1 MFSQKGQSKLA
12 VQNVSPVIGIQ
23 FSIMSPEEIRKSS
36 VAHITDRNT
45 YDNNRPVVGGPF
57 DSRMGVLEPG
67 MICPTDGLD
76 YMQTPGYF
84 GHIELARPVFYI
96 QYLTTVRKIL
106 SCVCI
111 KCSKLLI
118 SKETNSRFMEMKPD
132 QRWNNVFQYCS
143 KVKRCGE
150 DTHDG
155 CGCLQPKRIKKQ
167 DMATLIAEWE
177 NTEADEGAE
186 GEAKKNLTMHLTPEV
201 VIKIFRRISD
211 EDVSFMGFSPQFSR
225 PDWMICQV
233 LAVPPPAVRPSIKM
247 DGQQRSEDDI
257 SHILVNI
264 IKMNK
269 TLQEKINDKSPQ
281 KVIDGWHDVLQYYV
295 ATQINNNIPGVGQ
308 VAQRS
313 GRPLKSIMDRLNG
326 KGGRVRGNLM
336 GKRVDFSARSVI
348 TPDPNLSIRE
358 LGIPLKI
365 AKNITK
371 PITVNDLNKSFLMK
385 LVRNGPDEYP
395 GAKILEKKNGENIS
409 LRYADR
415 ENIHIENGD
424 IVHRHIMDGD
434 GVLFNR
440 QPTLHRMSMMCHIAK
455 VMFQGDTFRM
465 NVGDTKPYNAD
476 FDGDEMNLHMPQ
488 DEESEAELKNLAA
501 VPFQIIS
508 PANNQSIIGI
518 FQDSLLGSYQFTR
531 VGVKFDSR
539 AAMNLLMALQT
550 VNESMFSNVDGN
562 LSNFQILSQIMPPI
576 TLKYKKKQ
584 FGEKEDY
591 NTSNNV
597 LEIRDGQYL
606 RGQLDKAVL
615 GSGTN
620 GLIHRTCNDFNN
632 MTSAKFI
639 DDLQNIITEYMK
651 VSSYSVGISDLIAN
665 AETNNKIAEVIV
677 SKKTEVKGLID
688 QLHIGVFDNKTGK
701 TNDIEF
707 ENQVSNILNKAINDA
722 GKIGL
727 ESLSKDN
734 RFVTMVNAG
743 SKGSEINISQ
753 MTSCLGQQ
761 AIDGKRIPYGFESR
775 TLPHFT
781 KYDDSP
787 DARGFVE
794 SSFISGLRPEELF
807 FHAMAGRIGLID
819 TAVKSV
825 TWETPIIIVE
835 DKVPKYVKIGEWI
848 DARMKNTE
856 RIQHMKEK
864 NMEYLEID
872 DSVTIST
879 MDYNGNMSWGNITAV
894 TRHDPGNVLYKIT
907 THGGRSVIVTENKSL
922 LVWKP
927 ELNQFREEYTEK
939 INVGDFVPVA
949 KNCTE
954 PDTMLNEICMEKYL
968 TKSEYVYGCEVQK
981 AVELM
986 KNAMDNRHKIPSN
999 WWNDNN
1005 NKTFT
1010 LPFDSKAK
1018 LQRAIVRS
1026 NIDNIDTKCIYP
1038 FRGTRQKCNIPDKFE
1053 LNYVNGVFIGLFIAE
1068 GNIHEHSIYITNLD
1082 DKIIEFVKSW
1092 FDMFNIEH
1100 SESTKIN
1107 KVGGTTRTVHGSS
1120 AVMSTFITK
1129 LVGHGSENKHIP
1141 DEAYTS
1147 NIDFVKG
1154 ILSGYISGDGYVSKN
1169 SIESSSASQRLTEDI
1184 SYLCSRIGVY
1194 ARIFKTQNKNNN
1206 VGTVHIKPSYR
1217 LSIRSSNGKAFSE
1230 QVTLLHDE
1238 KNNKMKSIVWKD
1250 KLDKVV
1256 RHNDVI
1262 LDEIV
1267 SIEKVDP
1274 ALHPKMYDLTIPKT
1288 LNFGLAN
1295 GLQVRDTST
1304 TGYIQRR
1311 LIKGLEDLKVGYDM
1325 TVRNNKERIVQFAYG
1340 DDGVDTVKVEN
1351 QSIPLVTMT
1360 LDEIYAHYYVSTN
1373 DDKDSVLMTVFTKT
1387 AVTRMKKSVKELEM
1401 KTKYY
1406 TDMMIEKR
1414 DEIVKNVFKM
1424 RDNKN
1429 VHMPVC
1435 FTHIINNVQGMQHI
1449 TKNSMVDITPLDVY
1463 DMIEDNYKVLERL
1476 YYAPPTQLFK
1486 AMYYYYLSPKELL
1499 VIKRFNKKALTVLL
1513 ETITLMYKRALVA
1526 PGEMVG
1532 MIAAQS
1538 IGEPTT
1544 QLTLNTFHSAGV
1556 ASKSN
1561 VTRGVPRIEEIL
1573 SLSENPKNPSLT
1585 IYMKKDEELDKELVR
1600 DKIPSIEL
1608 TILKEIVES
1617 VEICFDP
1624 DDMNTLIEQDK
1635 DIMSQYFEF
1644 EKMVDECMSSST
1656 EQMMKNVA
1664 GTGAG
1669 TGTLENPSAVAA
1681 EAASLPEVSASGAS
1695 GSAPNEKSKWIIR
1708 MTMDREAMLDRK
1720 ISMDDI
1726 HFALKNIYTDEITC
1740 MYADYNSDNLVF
1752 RLRLNNVITN
1762 SKKKNNN
1769 PLSLDQS
1776 DQIYILKNFQD
1787 SMLNNIVLRG
1797 VKGLSKVL
1805 LRKITDSVV
1814 KVDSAYT
1821 KKETW
1826 VLDTTGT
1833 NLITALSLDYIDVTR
1848 TISNDIQEI
1857 YNVLGIEAARVA
1869 IFNELSEVLEFDN
1882 TYINYHHL
1890 IMLADRM
1897 TASAKMVSIF
1907 RHGINNDDIGPI
1919 AKASFEE
1926 TPEMF
1931 LKAARHAELDEM
1943 RGVSANVMCGQE
1955 GYFGTSSFQVL
1966 LDMNKM
1972 IKFGGEAKY
1981 NITNAND
1988 EIDKAFEM
1996 ENPDDVCSI
2005 GNLSMNVTVSSIKKE
2020 NLGRVK
2026 MNYDIGF

>member
-1 MFSQKGQSKLA
+1 MFSQKGQSKVA
-12 VQNVSPVIGIQ
+12 VQNVSPIIGIQ
-23 FSIMSPEEIRKSS
+23 FSIMSPDEIRKSS

-57 DSRMGVLEPG
+57 DARMGVLEPG
-67 MICPTDGLD
+67 LICPTDGLD

-96 QYLTTVRKIL
+96 QYLTTIRKIL

-118 SKETNSRFMEMKPD
+118 DKESNRRFMNMKPE
-132 QRWNNVFQYCS
+132 QRWNSVFQYCS
-143 KVKRCGE
+143 KIKRCGD

-167 DMATLIAEWE
+167 DIATIIAEWE
-177 NTEADEGAE
+177 SNETEEGGADGGAS
-186 GEAKKNLTMHLTPEV
+186 AKKNITMHLTPEV
-201 VIKIFRRISD
+201 VLKIFRRISD

-264 IKMNK
+264 IKHNK
-269 TLQEKINDKSPQ
+269 TLQEKINEKAAQ
-281 KVIDGWHDVLQYYV
+281 KVIDGWHDVLQYYI

-371 PITVNDLNKSFLMK
+371 PISVNDMNKNFLLK

-395 GAKILEKKNGENIS
+395 GAKILEKRNGENIS

-415 ENIHIENGD
+415 ENIRIENGD

-440 QPTLHRMSMMCHIAK
+440 QPTLHRMSMMCHIARI
-455 VMFQGDTFRM
+455 MYQGDTFRM

-531 VGVKFDSR
+531 VGVKFDNR

-550 VNESMFSNVDGN
+550 INENLFTNTADGVI
-562 LSNFQILSQIMPPI
+562 SNFEILSQIMPPI
-576 TLKYKKKQ
+576 TLKYKTKQ
-584 FGEKEDY
+584 FKDGDDY

-597 LEIRDGQYL
+597 LEIRDGKYT

-651 VSSYSVGISDLIAN
+651 VSAYSVGISDLIAN
-665 AETNNKIAEVIV
+665 AETNNKIAQVIT
-677 SKKTEVKGLID
+677 SKKTDVKSLID

-701 TNDIEF
+701 TNDVEF

-734 RFVTMVNAG
+734 RFVTMVTAG

-761 AIDGKRIPYGFESR
+761 AIDGKRIPYGFDSR

-819 TAVKSV
+819 TAVK
-825 TWETPIIIVE
+825 
-835 DKVPKYVKIGEWI
+835 
-848 DARMKNTE
+848 
-856 RIQHMKEK
+856 
-864 NMEYLEID
+864 
-872 DSVTIST
+872 
-879 MDYNGNMSWGNITAV
+879 
-894 TRHDPGNVLYKIT
+894 
-907 THGGRSVIVTENKSL
+907 
-922 LVWKP
+922 
-927 ELNQFREEYTEK
+927 
-939 INVGDFVPVA
+939 
-949 KNCTE
+949 
-954 PDTMLNEICMEKYL
+954 
-968 TKSEYVYGCEVQK
+968 
-981 AVELM
+981 
-986 KNAMDNRHKIPSN
+986 
-999 WWNDNN
+999 
-1005 NKTFT
+1005 
-1010 LPFDSKAK
+1010 
-1018 LQRAIVRS
+1018 
-1026 NIDNIDTKCIYP
+1026 
-1038 FRGTRQKCNIPDKFE
+1038 
-1053 LNYVNGVFIGLFIAE
+1053 
-1068 GNIHEHSIYITNLD
+1068 
-1082 DKIIEFVKSW
+1082 
-1092 FDMFNIEH
+1092 
-1100 SESTKIN
+1100 
-1107 KVGGTTRTVHGSS
+1107 
-1120 AVMSTFITK
+1120 
-1129 LVGHGSENKHIP
+1129 
-1141 DEAYTS
+1141 
-1147 NIDFVKG
+1147 
-1154 ILSGYISGDGYVSKN
+1154 
-1169 SIESSSASQRLTEDI
+1169 
-1184 SYLCSRIGVY
+1184 
-1194 ARIFKTQNKNNN
+1194 
-1206 VGTVHIKPSYR
+1206 
-1217 LSIRSSNGKAFSE
+1217 
-1230 QVTLLHDE
+1230 
-1238 KNNKMKSIVWKD
+1238 
-1250 KLDKVV
+1250 
-1256 RHNDVI
+1256 
-1262 LDEIV
+1262 
-1267 SIEKVDP
+1267 
-1274 ALHPKMYDLTIPKT
+1274 
-1288 LNFGLAN
+1288 
-1295 GLQVRDTST
+1295 TST

-1311 LIKGLEDLKVGYDM
+1311 LIKGLEDLKIGYDM
-1325 TVRNNKERIVQFAYG
+1325 SVRNNKERIVQFSYG
-1340 DDGVDTVKVEN
+1340 DDGIDTIKVEN
-1351 QSIPLVTMT
+1351 QVIPIVAMSLE
-1360 LDEIYAHYYVSTN
+1360 EIYAHYYVSTQE
-1373 DDKDSVLMTVFTKT
+1373 DKDGVLMSVFTKT
-1387 AVTRMKKSVKELEM
+1387 AVTRMKKHVRDLEM

-1406 TDMMIEKR
+1406 TDMMIKYR
-1414 DEIVKNVFKM
+1414 DDIVKNVFKM
-1424 RDNKN
+1424 RDNKG

-1435 FTHIINNVQGMQHI
+1435 FTHIINNVQGMQNI
-1449 TKNSMVDITPLDVY
+1449 TKNSMVDITPIDVY
-1463 DMIEDNYKVLERL
+1463 DMIEDKYKELESL
-1476 YYAPPTQLFK
+1476 HYAPPTELFK

-1499 VIKRFNKKALTVLL
+1499 VVKRFNKKALTILL
-1513 ETITLMYKRALVA
+1513 DTIVLMYKRAIVA

-1573 SLSENPKNPSLT
+1573 SLSENTKNPSLT
-1585 IYMKKDEELDKELVR
+1585 IYMKKDEETDKDMVR
-1600 DKIPSIEL
+1600 DKIPSIEI
-1608 TILKEIVES
+1608 TILGEIVEM

-1635 DIMSQYFEF
+1635 EVMTQYFEF
-1644 EKMVDECMSSST
+1644 EKMVDECMTTIGPVESEEGKTGEGEELIEELVSGTAAMSLNKPSSG
-1656 EQMMKNVA
+1656 A
-1664 GTGAG
+1664 TGAG
-1669 TGTLENPSAVAA
+1669 AAV
-1681 EAASLPEVSASGAS
+1681 EAQQQQQQ
-1695 GSAPNEKSKWIIR
+1695 APNEKSKWIIR
-1708 MTMDREAMLDRK
+1708 MTMNKEEMLDRK
-1720 ISMDDI
+1720 ITMDDV
-1726 HFALKNIYTDEITC
+1726 HFALKNTYGNEVTC
-1740 MYADYNSDNLVF
+1740 MYADYNADNLIF
-1752 RLRLNNVITN
+1752 RIRLNNIITN

-1787 SMLNNIVLRG
+1787 NMLNNIVLRG
-1797 VKGLSKVL
+1797 VKGLSNVL

-1814 KVDSAYT
+1814 KVDGAYT

-1833 NLITALSLDYIDVTR
+1833 NLLAALALDYIDVTR

-1869 IFNELSEVLEFDN
+1869 IFTELSEVLEFDN

-1897 TASAKMVSIF
+1897 TASANMVSIF

-1972 IKFGGEAKY
+1972 MKFTGESKY
-1981 NITNAND
+1981 NVMDAND
-1988 EIDKAFEM
+1988 EIEAAFEM
-1996 ENPDDVCSI
+1996 ENPDDACSI
-2005 GNLSMNVTVSSIKKE
+2005 HNLSMNATISNIKKE
-2020 NLGRVK
+2020 NLGNV
-2026 MNYDIGF
+2026 MMSYDAGF

>member
-1 MFSQKGQSKLA
+1 
-12 VQNVSPVIGIQ
+12 
-23 FSIMSPEEIRKSS
+23 
-36 VAHITDRNT
+36 
-45 YDNNRPVVGGPF
+45 
-57 DSRMGVLEPG
+57 
-67 MICPTDGLD
+67 
-76 YMQTPGYF
+76 
-84 GHIELARPVFYI
+84 
-96 QYLTTVRKIL
+96 
-106 SCVCI
+106 
-111 KCSKLLI
+111 
-118 SKETNSRFMEMKPD
+118 
-132 QRWNNVFQYCS
+132 
-143 KVKRCGE
+143 
-150 DTHDG
+150 
-155 CGCLQPKRIKKQ
+155 
-167 DMATLIAEWE
+167 
-177 NTEADEGAE
+177 
-186 GEAKKNLTMHLTPEV
+186 
-201 VIKIFRRISD
+201 
-211 EDVSFMGFSPQFSR
+211 
-225 PDWMICQV
+225 
-233 LAVPPPAVRPSIKM
+233 
-247 DGQQRSEDDI
+247 
-257 SHILVNI
+257 
-264 IKMNK
+264 
-269 TLQEKINDKSPQ
+269 
-281 KVIDGWHDVLQYYV
+281 
-295 ATQINNNIPGVGQ
+295 
-308 VAQRS
+308 
-313 GRPLKSIMDRLNG
+313 
-326 KGGRVRGNLM
+326 
-336 GKRVDFSARSVI
+336 
-348 TPDPNLSIRE
+348 
-358 LGIPLKI
+358 
-365 AKNITK
+365 
-371 PITVNDLNKSFLMK
+371 
-385 LVRNGPDEYP
+385 
-395 GAKILEKKNGENIS
+395 
-409 LRYADR
+409 
-415 ENIHIENGD
+415 
-424 IVHRHIMDGD
+424 
-434 GVLFNR
+434 
-440 QPTLHRMSMMCHIAK
+440 
-455 VMFQGDTFRM
+455 
-465 NVGDTKPYNAD
+465 
-476 FDGDEMNLHMPQ
+476 MNLHMPQ

-576 TLKYKKKQ
+576 TLKYKKKS

-597 LEIRDGQYL
+597 VEIRDGQYL
-606 RGQLDKAVL
+606 RGQLDKTVL

-620 GLIHRTCNDFNN
+620 GLIHRTCNDFSN
-632 MTSAKFI
+632 MTSSKFI

-665 AETNNKIAEVIV
+665 TETNNKIAEVII

-707 ENQVSNILNKAINDA
+707 ENQVSNILNRAINDA

-743 SKGSEINISQ
+743 SKGQDINISQ

-761 AIDGKRIPYGFESR
+761 AIDGKRIPYGFDSR

-819 TAVKSV
+819 TAVK
-825 TWETPIIIVE
+825 
-835 DKVPKYVKIGEWI
+835 
-848 DARMKNTE
+848 
-856 RIQHMKEK
+856 
-864 NMEYLEID
+864 
-872 DSVTIST
+872 
-879 MDYNGNMSWGNITAV
+879 
-894 TRHDPGNVLYKIT
+894 
-907 THGGRSVIVTENKSL
+907 
-922 LVWKP
+922 
-927 ELNQFREEYTEK
+927 
-939 INVGDFVPVA
+939 
-949 KNCTE
+949 
-954 PDTMLNEICMEKYL
+954 
-968 TKSEYVYGCEVQK
+968 
-981 AVELM
+981 
-986 KNAMDNRHKIPSN
+986 
-999 WWNDNN
+999 
-1005 NKTFT
+1005 
-1010 LPFDSKAK
+1010 
-1018 LQRAIVRS
+1018 
-1026 NIDNIDTKCIYP
+1026 
-1038 FRGTRQKCNIPDKFE
+1038 
-1053 LNYVNGVFIGLFIAE
+1053 
-1068 GNIHEHSIYITNLD
+1068 
-1082 DKIIEFVKSW
+1082 
-1092 FDMFNIEH
+1092 
-1100 SESTKIN
+1100 
-1107 KVGGTTRTVHGSS
+1107 
-1120 AVMSTFITK
+1120 
-1129 LVGHGSENKHIP
+1129 
-1141 DEAYTS
+1141 
-1147 NIDFVKG
+1147 
-1154 ILSGYISGDGYVSKN
+1154 
-1169 SIESSSASQRLTEDI
+1169 
-1184 SYLCSRIGVY
+1184 
-1194 ARIFKTQNKNNN
+1194 
-1206 VGTVHIKPSYR
+1206 
-1217 LSIRSSNGKAFSE
+1217 
-1230 QVTLLHDE
+1230 
-1238 KNNKMKSIVWKD
+1238 
-1250 KLDKVV
+1250 
-1256 RHNDVI
+1256 
-1262 LDEIV
+1262 
-1267 SIEKVDP
+1267 
-1274 ALHPKMYDLTIPKT
+1274 
-1288 LNFGLAN
+1288 
-1295 GLQVRDTST
+1295 TST

-1340 DDGVDTVKVEN
+1340 DDGVDTVRVEN
-1351 QSIPLVTMT
+1351 QSLPLVSMT
-1360 LDEIYAHYYVSTN
+1360 LDEIYAHYYVSTS
-1373 DDKDSVLMTVFTKT
+1373 DDKDGVLMTVFTKT
-1387 AVTRMKKSVKELEM
+1387 AVTRMKKSIKELDM

-1424 RDNKN
+1424 RDNRN
-1429 VHMPVC
+1429 VHLPVC
-1435 FTHIINNVQGMQHI
+1435 FIHIINNVQGMQHI

-1463 DMIEDNYKVLERL
+1463 DMIEDNYKILEGL
-1476 YYAPPTQLFK
+1476 YYAPPTELFK

-1585 IYMKKDEELDKELVR
+1585 IYMKKDEELDKEFVR

-1608 TILKEIVES
+1608 TILKEIVDS

-1624 DDMNTLIEQDK
+1624 DDMSTLIEQDK

-1644 EKMVDECMSSST
+1644 EKMVDECMSSTT
-1656 EQMMKNVA
+1656 EQMNKSLAASAVLA
-1664 GTGAG
+1664 GSLEESAAAAQGLGGAAAM
-1669 TGTLENPSAVAA
+1669 SAVAGA
-1681 EAASLPEVSASGAS
+1681 TVAPQPEASAT

-1720 ISMDDI
+1720 ISMDDV
-1726 HFALKNIYTDEITC
+1726 HFALKTIYIDEVTC

-1752 RLRLNNVITN
+1752 RLRLNNIITN
-1762 SKKKNNN
+1762 SKKKNTNS
-1769 PLSLDQS
+1769 LSLDQS

-1787 SMLNNIVLRG
+1787 NMLNNIVLRG

-1814 KVDSAYT
+1814 KIDSAYT

-1857 YNVLGIEAARVA
+1857 YRVLGIEAARVA
-1869 IFNELSEVLEFDN
+1869 ILTELSEVMEFDN

-1955 GYFGTSSFQVL
+1955 GYFGTSCFQVL

-1972 IKFGGEAKY
+1972 IKFGGEMKY
-1981 NITNAND
+1981 NITNPNE

-2020 NLGRVK
+2020 NLGSVK
-2026 MNYDIGF
+2026 MNYNIGF

>member
-1 MFSQKGQSKLA
+1 VLVSNEGLA
-12 VQNVSPVIGIQ
+12 
-23 FSIMSPEEIRKSS
+23 
-36 VAHITDRNT
+36 
-45 YDNNRPVVGGPF
+45 
-57 DSRMGVLEPG
+57 
-67 MICPTDGLD
+67 
-76 YMQTPGYF
+76 
-84 GHIELARPVFYI
+84 
-96 QYLTTVRKIL
+96 IL
-106 SCVCI
+106 
-111 KCSKLLI
+111 
-118 SKETNSRFMEMKPD
+118 
-132 QRWNNVFQYCS
+132 
-143 KVKRCGE
+143 
-150 DTHDG
+150 
-155 CGCLQPKRIKKQ
+155 
-167 DMATLIAEWE
+167 
-177 NTEADEGAE
+177 
-186 GEAKKNLTMHLTPEV
+186 NL
-201 VIKIFRRISD
+201 
-211 EDVSFMGFSPQFSR
+211 
-225 PDWMICQV
+225 
-233 LAVPPPAVRPSIKM
+233 
-247 DGQQRSEDDI
+247 
-257 SHILVNI
+257 
-264 IKMNK
+264 
-269 TLQEKINDKSPQ
+269 
-281 KVIDGWHDVLQYYV
+281 
-295 ATQINNNIPGVGQ
+295 
-308 VAQRS
+308 
-313 GRPLKSIMDRLNG
+313 
-326 KGGRVRGNLM
+326 
-336 GKRVDFSARSVI
+336 
-348 TPDPNLSIRE
+348 
-358 LGIPLKI
+358 LKI
-365 AKNITK
+365 QSTPFGNT
-371 PITVNDLNKSFLMK
+371 
-385 LVRNGPDEYP
+385 
-395 GAKILEKKNGENIS
+395 
-409 LRYADR
+409 
-415 ENIHIENGD
+415 GD
-424 IVHRHIMDGD
+424 
-434 GVLFNR
+434 
-440 QPTLHRMSMMCHIAK
+440 SS
-455 VMFQGDTFRM
+455 
-465 NVGDTKPYNAD
+465 
-476 FDGDEMNLHMPQ
+476 GDEMNLHMPQ
-488 DEESEAELKNLAA
+488 DEESEVELKNLAA

-597 LEIRDGQYL
+597 LEIRDGQYF

-819 TAVKSV
+819 TAVK
-825 TWETPIIIVE
+825 
-835 DKVPKYVKIGEWI
+835 
-848 DARMKNTE
+848 
-856 RIQHMKEK
+856 
-864 NMEYLEID
+864 
-872 DSVTIST
+872 
-879 MDYNGNMSWGNITAV
+879 
-894 TRHDPGNVLYKIT
+894 
-907 THGGRSVIVTENKSL
+907 
-922 LVWKP
+922 
-927 ELNQFREEYTEK
+927 
-939 INVGDFVPVA
+939 
-949 KNCTE
+949 
-954 PDTMLNEICMEKYL
+954 
-968 TKSEYVYGCEVQK
+968 
-981 AVELM
+981 
-986 KNAMDNRHKIPSN
+986 
-999 WWNDNN
+999 
-1005 NKTFT
+1005 
-1010 LPFDSKAK
+1010 
-1018 LQRAIVRS
+1018 
-1026 NIDNIDTKCIYP
+1026 
-1038 FRGTRQKCNIPDKFE
+1038 
-1053 LNYVNGVFIGLFIAE
+1053 
-1068 GNIHEHSIYITNLD
+1068 
-1082 DKIIEFVKSW
+1082 
-1092 FDMFNIEH
+1092 
-1100 SESTKIN
+1100 
-1107 KVGGTTRTVHGSS
+1107 
-1120 AVMSTFITK
+1120 
-1129 LVGHGSENKHIP
+1129 
-1141 DEAYTS
+1141 
-1147 NIDFVKG
+1147 
-1154 ILSGYISGDGYVSKN
+1154 
-1169 SIESSSASQRLTEDI
+1169 
-1184 SYLCSRIGVY
+1184 
-1194 ARIFKTQNKNNN
+1194 
-1206 VGTVHIKPSYR
+1206 
-1217 LSIRSSNGKAFSE
+1217 
-1230 QVTLLHDE
+1230 
-1238 KNNKMKSIVWKD
+1238 
-1250 KLDKVV
+1250 
-1256 RHNDVI
+1256 
-1262 LDEIV
+1262 
-1267 SIEKVDP
+1267 
-1274 ALHPKMYDLTIPKT
+1274 
-1288 LNFGLAN
+1288 
-1295 GLQVRDTST
+1295 TST

-1373 DDKDSVLMTVFTKT
+1373 DDKDGVLMTVFTKT

-1463 DMIEDNYKVLERL
+1463 DMIEDNYKILEGL

-1585 IYMKKDEELDKELVR
+1585 IYMKKDEEMDKELVR

-1608 TILKEIVES
+1608 TLLKEIVDS

-1656 EQMMKNVA
+1656 EQMMKSV
-1664 GTGAG
+1664 TGAG
-1669 TGTLENPSAVAA
+1669 NPENPEAGMGG
-1681 EAASLPEVSASGAS
+1681 EAAASSPETSASGT
-1695 GSAPNEKSKWIIR
+1695 APNEKSKWIIR

-1726 HFALKNIYTDEITC
+1726 HFALKNIYTDEVTC

-1752 RLRLNNVITN
+1752 RLRLNNIITN

-1787 SMLNNIVLRG
+1787 NMLNNIVLRG

-1805 LRKITDSVV
+1805 LRKITDSVI

-1857 YNVLGIEAARVA
+1857 YKVLGIEAARVA

-1981 NITNAND
+1981 NITNASD

>member
-1 MFSQKGQSKLA
+1 
-12 VQNVSPVIGIQ
+12 
-23 FSIMSPEEIRKSS
+23 
-36 VAHITDRNT
+36 
-45 YDNNRPVVGGPF
+45 
-57 DSRMGVLEPG
+57 
-67 MICPTDGLD
+67 
-76 YMQTPGYF
+76 
-84 GHIELARPVFYI
+84 
-96 QYLTTVRKIL
+96 
-106 SCVCI
+106 
-111 KCSKLLI
+111 
-118 SKETNSRFMEMKPD
+118 
-132 QRWNNVFQYCS
+132 
-143 KVKRCGE
+143 
-150 DTHDG
+150 
-155 CGCLQPKRIKKQ
+155 
-167 DMATLIAEWE
+167 
-177 NTEADEGAE
+177 
-186 GEAKKNLTMHLTPEV
+186 
-201 VIKIFRRISD
+201 
-211 EDVSFMGFSPQFSR
+211 
-225 PDWMICQV
+225 
-233 LAVPPPAVRPSIKM
+233 
-247 DGQQRSEDDI
+247 
-257 SHILVNI
+257 
-264 IKMNK
+264 
-269 TLQEKINDKSPQ
+269 
-281 KVIDGWHDVLQYYV
+281 
-295 ATQINNNIPGVGQ
+295 
-308 VAQRS
+308 
-313 GRPLKSIMDRLNG
+313 
-326 KGGRVRGNLM
+326 
-336 GKRVDFSARSVI
+336 
-348 TPDPNLSIRE
+348 
-358 LGIPLKI
+358 
-365 AKNITK
+365 
-371 PITVNDLNKSFLMK
+371 
-385 LVRNGPDEYP
+385 
-395 GAKILEKKNGENIS
+395 
-409 LRYADR
+409 
-415 ENIHIENGD
+415 
-424 IVHRHIMDGD
+424 
-434 GVLFNR
+434 
-440 QPTLHRMSMMCHIAK
+440 
-455 VMFQGDTFRM
+455 
-465 NVGDTKPYNAD
+465 
-476 FDGDEMNLHMPQ
+476 MNLHMPQ

-576 TLKYKKKQ
+576 TLKYKTKQ

-591 NTSNNV
+591 NTSNHV

-632 MTSAKFI
+632 MTSSKFI

-665 AETNNKIAEVIV
+665 AETNNKIAQVII
-677 SKKTEVKGLID
+677 SKKTDVKGLID

-734 RFVTMVNAG
+734 RFVTMVTAG
-743 SKGSEINISQ
+743 SKGTDINISQ

-825 TWETPIIIVE
+825 TWETPIVVVE
-835 DKVPKYVKIGEWI
+835 NNEPKYVKIGEWI
-848 DARMKNTE
+848 DEHMKKSE
-856 RIQHMKEK
+856 RIQHMDEK

-872 DSVTIST
+872 HNVTIST

-927 ELNQFREEYTEK
+927 ELNQFREEYTENVK
-939 INVGDFVPVA
+939 VGDYVPVA
-949 KNCTE
+949 KN
-954 PDTMLNEICMEKYL
+954 ICKY
-968 TKSEYVYGCEVQK
+968 
-981 AVELM
+981 
-986 KNAMDNRHKIPSN
+986 DNK
-999 WWNDNN
+999 
-1005 NKTFT
+1005 
-1010 LPFDSKAK
+1010 
-1018 LQRAIVRS
+1018 
-1026 NIDNIDTKCIYP
+1026 NIDLDFKYNYDAGIKEGLHIANHDNTI
-1038 FRGTRQKCNIPDKFE
+1038 NIPE
-1053 LNYVNGVFIGLFIAE
+1053 YAYIANVE
-1068 GNIHEHSIYITNLD
+1068 Y
-1082 DKIIEFVKSW
+1082 
-1092 FDMFNIEH
+1092 
-1100 SESTKIN
+1100 
-1107 KVGGTTRTVHGSS
+1107 
-1120 AVMSTFITK
+1120 
-1129 LVGHGSENKHIP
+1129 
-1141 DEAYTS
+1141 
-1147 NIDFVKG
+1147 VKG
-1154 ILSGYISGDGYVSKN
+1154 ILCGYLSTVGRISVDEAT
-1169 SIESSSASQRLTEDI
+1169 IECSSNNIRLIVDLAF
-1184 SYLCSRIGVY
+1184 LCSRLGIY
-1194 ARIFKTQNKNNN
+1194 ADIKNEVFELRMCSSLIISGIYFKK
-1206 VGTVHIKPSYR
+1206 
-1217 LSIRSSNGKAFSE
+1217 FSE
-1230 QVTLLHDE
+1230 DINLIDTT

-1256 RHNDVI
+1256 VHNDVI
-1262 LDEIV
+1262 LDEII
-1267 SIEKVDP
+1267 SIEPVDP

-1340 DDGVDTVKVEN
+1340 DDGVDTIKVEN
-1351 QSIPLVTMT
+1351 QSLPLVSMS
-1360 LDEIYAHYYVSTN
+1360 LDEIYAHYYVSTS
-1373 DDKDSVLMTVFTKT
+1373 DDKDGVLMTVFTKT
-1387 AVTRMKKSVKELEM
+1387 AVMRMKKSIKELEM

-1406 TDMMIEKR
+1406 TDMMIAKR

-1429 VHMPVC
+1429 VHLPVC
-1435 FTHIINNVQGMQHI
+1435 FIHIINNVQGMQHI

-1463 DMIEDNYKVLERL
+1463 DMIEDNYKILEGL
-1476 YYAPPTQLFK
+1476 YYAPPTELFK

-1585 IYMKKDEELDKELVR
+1585 IYMKKDEELDKEFVR

-1617 VEICFDP
+1617 IEICFDP
-1624 DDMNTLIEQDK
+1624 DDMSTLIEQDK

-1644 EKMVDECMSSST
+1644 EKMVDECMNSTTEQINKSMAASAVLAGSLEESSS
-1656 EQMMKNVA
+1656 VA
-1664 GTGAG
+1664 GATVAPQP
-1669 TGTLENPSAVAA
+1669 EASAT
-1681 EAASLPEVSASGAS
+1681 

-1720 ISMDDI
+1720 ISMDDV
-1726 HFALKNIYTDEITC
+1726 HFALKTIYIDEVTC

-1752 RLRLNNVITN
+1752 RLRLNNIITN
-1762 SKKKNNN
+1762 SKKKNSNS
-1769 PLSLDQS
+1769 LSLDQS

-1787 SMLNNIVLRG
+1787 NMLNNVVLRG

-1814 KVDSAYT
+1814 KIDSAYT

-1857 YNVLGIEAARVA
+1857 YRVLGIEAARVA
-1869 IFNELSEVLEFDN
+1869 ILTELSEVMEFDN

-1890 IMLADRM
+1890 VTLADRM

-1972 IKFGGEAKY
+1972 IKFGGEMKY
-1981 NITNAND
+1981 NITNPNE

-2005 GNLSMNVTVSSIKKE
+2005 GNLSMNVTVSSIKRE
-2020 NLGRVK
+2020 NLGNVK
-2026 MNYDIGF
+2026 MNYNIGF

>member
-1 MFSQKGQSKLA
+1 MVDYGRHSETERVLVSNEGLA
-12 VQNVSPVIGIQ
+12 
-23 FSIMSPEEIRKSS
+23 
-36 VAHITDRNT
+36 
-45 YDNNRPVVGGPF
+45 
-57 DSRMGVLEPG
+57 
-67 MICPTDGLD
+67 
-76 YMQTPGYF
+76 
-84 GHIELARPVFYI
+84 
-96 QYLTTVRKIL
+96 IL
-106 SCVCI
+106 
-111 KCSKLLI
+111 
-118 SKETNSRFMEMKPD
+118 
-132 QRWNNVFQYCS
+132 
-143 KVKRCGE
+143 
-150 DTHDG
+150 
-155 CGCLQPKRIKKQ
+155 
-167 DMATLIAEWE
+167 
-177 NTEADEGAE
+177 
-186 GEAKKNLTMHLTPEV
+186 NL
-201 VIKIFRRISD
+201 
-211 EDVSFMGFSPQFSR
+211 
-225 PDWMICQV
+225 
-233 LAVPPPAVRPSIKM
+233 
-247 DGQQRSEDDI
+247 
-257 SHILVNI
+257 
-264 IKMNK
+264 
-269 TLQEKINDKSPQ
+269 
-281 KVIDGWHDVLQYYV
+281 
-295 ATQINNNIPGVGQ
+295 
-308 VAQRS
+308 
-313 GRPLKSIMDRLNG
+313 
-326 KGGRVRGNLM
+326 
-336 GKRVDFSARSVI
+336 
-348 TPDPNLSIRE
+348 
-358 LGIPLKI
+358 LKI
-365 AKNITK
+365 QSTPFGNT
-371 PITVNDLNKSFLMK
+371 
-385 LVRNGPDEYP
+385 
-395 GAKILEKKNGENIS
+395 
-409 LRYADR
+409 
-415 ENIHIENGD
+415 GD
-424 IVHRHIMDGD
+424 
-434 GVLFNR
+434 
-440 QPTLHRMSMMCHIAK
+440 SS
-455 VMFQGDTFRM
+455 
-465 NVGDTKPYNAD
+465 
-476 FDGDEMNLHMPQ
+476 GDEMNLHMPQ

-539 AAMNLLMALQT
+539 AAMNLLMALDT
-550 VNESMFSNVDGN
+550 VNESMFSNIDGN

-591 NTSNNV
+591 STSNNV

-620 GLIHRTCNDFNN
+620 GLIHRTCNDFSN

-701 TNDIEF
+701 SNDIEF

-819 TAVKSV
+819 TAVK
-825 TWETPIIIVE
+825 
-835 DKVPKYVKIGEWI
+835 
-848 DARMKNTE
+848 
-856 RIQHMKEK
+856 
-864 NMEYLEID
+864 
-872 DSVTIST
+872 
-879 MDYNGNMSWGNITAV
+879 
-894 TRHDPGNVLYKIT
+894 
-907 THGGRSVIVTENKSL
+907 
-922 LVWKP
+922 
-927 ELNQFREEYTEK
+927 
-939 INVGDFVPVA
+939 
-949 KNCTE
+949 
-954 PDTMLNEICMEKYL
+954 
-968 TKSEYVYGCEVQK
+968 
-981 AVELM
+981 
-986 KNAMDNRHKIPSN
+986 
-999 WWNDNN
+999 
-1005 NKTFT
+1005 
-1010 LPFDSKAK
+1010 
-1018 LQRAIVRS
+1018 
-1026 NIDNIDTKCIYP
+1026 
-1038 FRGTRQKCNIPDKFE
+1038 
-1053 LNYVNGVFIGLFIAE
+1053 
-1068 GNIHEHSIYITNLD
+1068 
-1082 DKIIEFVKSW
+1082 
-1092 FDMFNIEH
+1092 
-1100 SESTKIN
+1100 
-1107 KVGGTTRTVHGSS
+1107 
-1120 AVMSTFITK
+1120 
-1129 LVGHGSENKHIP
+1129 
-1141 DEAYTS
+1141 
-1147 NIDFVKG
+1147 
-1154 ILSGYISGDGYVSKN
+1154 
-1169 SIESSSASQRLTEDI
+1169 
-1184 SYLCSRIGVY
+1184 
-1194 ARIFKTQNKNNN
+1194 
-1206 VGTVHIKPSYR
+1206 
-1217 LSIRSSNGKAFSE
+1217 
-1230 QVTLLHDE
+1230 
-1238 KNNKMKSIVWKD
+1238 
-1250 KLDKVV
+1250 
-1256 RHNDVI
+1256 
-1262 LDEIV
+1262 
-1267 SIEKVDP
+1267 
-1274 ALHPKMYDLTIPKT
+1274 
-1288 LNFGLAN
+1288 
-1295 GLQVRDTST
+1295 TST

-1340 DDGVDTVKVEN
+1340 DDGVDTVRVEN
-1351 QSIPLVTMT
+1351 QFIPIVRMT

-1373 DDKDSVLMTVFTKT
+1373 DDKDGVLMTVFTKT

-1406 TDMMIEKR
+1406 TDMMIDKR

-1424 RDNKN
+1424 RDNNN
-1429 VHMPVC
+1429 VYMPVC

-1463 DMIEDNYKVLERL
+1463 DMIEDNYKILEGL

-1585 IYMKKDEELDKELVR
+1585 IYMKKDEEMDKELVR

-1656 EQMMKNVA
+1656 EQMMKSV
-1664 GTGAG
+1664 TGAVNP
-1669 TGTLENPSAVAA
+1669 ENPETGMGG
-1681 EAASLPEVSASGAS
+1681 EAAASSPEISASGT
-1695 GSAPNEKSKWIIR
+1695 APNEKSKWIIR
-1708 MTMDREAMLDRK
+1708 MTMDRESMLDRK

-1726 HFALKNIYTDEITC
+1726 HFALKNIYTDEVTC

-1787 SMLNNIVLRG
+1787 NMLNNIVLRG

-1805 LRKITDSVV
+1805 LRKITDSVI

-1857 YNVLGIEAARVA
+1857 YKVLGIEAARVA

>member
-1 MFSQKGQSKLA
+1 MVDYGRHSETERVLVSNEGLA
-12 VQNVSPVIGIQ
+12 
-23 FSIMSPEEIRKSS
+23 
-36 VAHITDRNT
+36 
-45 YDNNRPVVGGPF
+45 
-57 DSRMGVLEPG
+57 
-67 MICPTDGLD
+67 
-76 YMQTPGYF
+76 
-84 GHIELARPVFYI
+84 
-96 QYLTTVRKIL
+96 IL
-106 SCVCI
+106 
-111 KCSKLLI
+111 
-118 SKETNSRFMEMKPD
+118 
-132 QRWNNVFQYCS
+132 
-143 KVKRCGE
+143 
-150 DTHDG
+150 
-155 CGCLQPKRIKKQ
+155 
-167 DMATLIAEWE
+167 
-177 NTEADEGAE
+177 
-186 GEAKKNLTMHLTPEV
+186 NL
-201 VIKIFRRISD
+201 
-211 EDVSFMGFSPQFSR
+211 
-225 PDWMICQV
+225 
-233 LAVPPPAVRPSIKM
+233 
-247 DGQQRSEDDI
+247 
-257 SHILVNI
+257 
-264 IKMNK
+264 
-269 TLQEKINDKSPQ
+269 
-281 KVIDGWHDVLQYYV
+281 
-295 ATQINNNIPGVGQ
+295 
-308 VAQRS
+308 
-313 GRPLKSIMDRLNG
+313 
-326 KGGRVRGNLM
+326 
-336 GKRVDFSARSVI
+336 
-348 TPDPNLSIRE
+348 
-358 LGIPLKI
+358 LKI
-365 AKNITK
+365 QSTPFGNT
-371 PITVNDLNKSFLMK
+371 
-385 LVRNGPDEYP
+385 
-395 GAKILEKKNGENIS
+395 
-409 LRYADR
+409 
-415 ENIHIENGD
+415 GD
-424 IVHRHIMDGD
+424 
-434 GVLFNR
+434 
-440 QPTLHRMSMMCHIAK
+440 SS
-455 VMFQGDTFRM
+455 
-465 NVGDTKPYNAD
+465 
-476 FDGDEMNLHMPQ
+476 GDEMNLHMPQ

-576 TLKYKKKQ
+576 TLKYKTKQ

-591 NTSNNV
+591 NTSNHV

-620 GLIHRTCNDFNN
+620 GLIHRTCNDFSN
-632 MTSAKFI
+632 MTSSKFI

-665 AETNNKIAEVIV
+665 AETNNKIAQVII

-688 QLHIGVFDNKTGK
+688 QLHIGVFENKTGK

-707 ENQVSNILNKAINDA
+707 ENQVSNILNKSISEA

-734 RFVTMVNAG
+734 RFVTMVTAG
-743 SKGSEINISQ
+743 SKGSDINISQ

-761 AIDGKRIPYGFESR
+761 AIDGKRIPYGFDSR

-819 TAVKSV
+819 TAVK
-825 TWETPIIIVE
+825 
-835 DKVPKYVKIGEWI
+835 
-848 DARMKNTE
+848 
-856 RIQHMKEK
+856 
-864 NMEYLEID
+864 
-872 DSVTIST
+872 
-879 MDYNGNMSWGNITAV
+879 
-894 TRHDPGNVLYKIT
+894 
-907 THGGRSVIVTENKSL
+907 
-922 LVWKP
+922 
-927 ELNQFREEYTEK
+927 
-939 INVGDFVPVA
+939 
-949 KNCTE
+949 
-954 PDTMLNEICMEKYL
+954 
-968 TKSEYVYGCEVQK
+968 
-981 AVELM
+981 
-986 KNAMDNRHKIPSN
+986 
-999 WWNDNN
+999 
-1005 NKTFT
+1005 
-1010 LPFDSKAK
+1010 
-1018 LQRAIVRS
+1018 
-1026 NIDNIDTKCIYP
+1026 
-1038 FRGTRQKCNIPDKFE
+1038 
-1053 LNYVNGVFIGLFIAE
+1053 
-1068 GNIHEHSIYITNLD
+1068 
-1082 DKIIEFVKSW
+1082 
-1092 FDMFNIEH
+1092 
-1100 SESTKIN
+1100 
-1107 KVGGTTRTVHGSS
+1107 
-1120 AVMSTFITK
+1120 
-1129 LVGHGSENKHIP
+1129 
-1141 DEAYTS
+1141 
-1147 NIDFVKG
+1147 
-1154 ILSGYISGDGYVSKN
+1154 
-1169 SIESSSASQRLTEDI
+1169 
-1184 SYLCSRIGVY
+1184 
-1194 ARIFKTQNKNNN
+1194 
-1206 VGTVHIKPSYR
+1206 
-1217 LSIRSSNGKAFSE
+1217 
-1230 QVTLLHDE
+1230 
-1238 KNNKMKSIVWKD
+1238 
-1250 KLDKVV
+1250 
-1256 RHNDVI
+1256 
-1262 LDEIV
+1262 
-1267 SIEKVDP
+1267 
-1274 ALHPKMYDLTIPKT
+1274 
-1288 LNFGLAN
+1288 
-1295 GLQVRDTST
+1295 TST

-1351 QSIPLVTMT
+1351 QSLPLVSMT
-1360 LDEIYAHYYVSTN
+1360 LDEIYAHYYVSTS
-1373 DDKDSVLMTVFTKT
+1373 DDKDGVLMTVFTKT
-1387 AVTRMKKSVKELEM
+1387 AVTRMKKSIKDLEM

-1429 VHMPVC
+1429 VHLPVC

-1463 DMIEDNYKVLERL
+1463 DMIEDNYKILEGL
-1476 YYAPPTQLFK
+1476 YYAPPTELFK
-1486 AMYYYYLSPKELL
+1486 VMYYYYLSPKELL

-1585 IYMKKDEELDKELVR
+1585 IYMNKDEELDKEFVR
-1600 DKIPSIEL
+1600 DKIPCIEL
-1608 TILKEIVES
+1608 TILKEIVDS

-1624 DDMNTLIEQDK
+1624 DDMSTLIEQDK

-1644 EKMVDECMSSST
+1644 EKMVDECMSSTT
-1656 EQMMKNVA
+1656 EQMNKSLAASAVLAGSLEESSAASSVA
-1664 GTGAG
+1664 GATVAPQP
-1669 TGTLENPSAVAA
+1669 EASAT
-1681 EAASLPEVSASGAS
+1681 

-1720 ISMDDI
+1720 ISMDDV
-1726 HFALKNIYTDEITC
+1726 HFALKTIYIDEVTC

-1752 RLRLNNVITN
+1752 RLRLNNIITN
-1762 SKKKNNN
+1762 SKKKNTNS
-1769 PLSLDQS
+1769 LSLDQS

-1787 SMLNNIVLRG
+1787 NMLNNIVLRG

-1814 KVDSAYT
+1814 KIDSAYT

-1857 YNVLGIEAARVA
+1857 YKVLGIEAARVA
-1869 IFNELSEVLEFDN
+1869 ILTELSEVMEFDN

-1890 IMLADRM
+1890 VMLADRM

-1955 GYFGTSSFQVL
+1955 GYYGTSSFQVL

-1972 IKFGGEAKY
+1972 IKFGGEMKY
-1981 NITNAND
+1981 NITNPNE

-2020 NLGRVK
+2020 NLGSVK
-2026 MNYDIGF
+2026 MNYNIGF

>member
-1 MFSQKGQSKLA
+1 
-12 VQNVSPVIGIQ
+12 
-23 FSIMSPEEIRKSS
+23 
-36 VAHITDRNT
+36 
-45 YDNNRPVVGGPF
+45 
-57 DSRMGVLEPG
+57 
-67 MICPTDGLD
+67 
-76 YMQTPGYF
+76 
-84 GHIELARPVFYI
+84 
-96 QYLTTVRKIL
+96 
-106 SCVCI
+106 
-111 KCSKLLI
+111 
-118 SKETNSRFMEMKPD
+118 
-132 QRWNNVFQYCS
+132 
-143 KVKRCGE
+143 
-150 DTHDG
+150 
-155 CGCLQPKRIKKQ
+155 
-167 DMATLIAEWE
+167 
-177 NTEADEGAE
+177 
-186 GEAKKNLTMHLTPEV
+186 
-201 VIKIFRRISD
+201 
-211 EDVSFMGFSPQFSR
+211 
-225 PDWMICQV
+225 
-233 LAVPPPAVRPSIKM
+233 M

-264 IKMNK
+264 IKHNK
-269 TLQEKINDKSPQ
+269 TLQEKINEKAAQ
-281 KVIDGWHDVLQYYV
+281 KVIDGWHDVLQYYI

-371 PITVNDLNKSFLMK
+371 PISVNEMNKNFLLK

-395 GAKILEKKNGENIS
+395 GAKILEKRNGENIS

-415 ENIHIENGD
+415 ENIRIENGD

-440 QPTLHRMSMMCHIAK
+440 QPTLHRMSMMCHIARI
-455 VMFQGDTFRM
+455 MYQGDTFRM

-531 VGVKFDSR
+531 VGVKFDNR

-550 VNESMFSNVDGN
+550 INESLFTNTADGVI
-562 LSNFQILSQIMPPI
+562 SNFEILSQIMPPI
-576 TLKYKKKQ
+576 TLKYKTKQ
-584 FGEKEDY
+584 FKDGDDY
-591 NTSNNV
+591 NTSNHV
-597 LEIRDGQYL
+597 LEIRDGKYT
-606 RGQLDKAVL
+606 RGQLDKGVL

-651 VSSYSVGISDLIAN
+651 VSAYSVGISDLIAN
-665 AETNNKIAEVIV
+665 AETNNKIADVIT
-677 SKKTEVKGLID
+677 SKKTDVKSLID

-734 RFVTMVNAG
+734 RFVTMVTAG
-743 SKGSEINISQ
+743 SKGTEINISQ

-761 AIDGKRIPYGFESR
+761 AIDGKRIPYGFDSR

-819 TAVKSV
+819 TAVK
-825 TWETPIIIVE
+825 
-835 DKVPKYVKIGEWI
+835 
-848 DARMKNTE
+848 
-856 RIQHMKEK
+856 
-864 NMEYLEID
+864 
-872 DSVTIST
+872 
-879 MDYNGNMSWGNITAV
+879 
-894 TRHDPGNVLYKIT
+894 
-907 THGGRSVIVTENKSL
+907 
-922 LVWKP
+922 
-927 ELNQFREEYTEK
+927 
-939 INVGDFVPVA
+939 
-949 KNCTE
+949 
-954 PDTMLNEICMEKYL
+954 
-968 TKSEYVYGCEVQK
+968 
-981 AVELM
+981 
-986 KNAMDNRHKIPSN
+986 
-999 WWNDNN
+999 
-1005 NKTFT
+1005 
-1010 LPFDSKAK
+1010 
-1018 LQRAIVRS
+1018 
-1026 NIDNIDTKCIYP
+1026 
-1038 FRGTRQKCNIPDKFE
+1038 
-1053 LNYVNGVFIGLFIAE
+1053 
-1068 GNIHEHSIYITNLD
+1068 
-1082 DKIIEFVKSW
+1082 
-1092 FDMFNIEH
+1092 
-1100 SESTKIN
+1100 
-1107 KVGGTTRTVHGSS
+1107 
-1120 AVMSTFITK
+1120 
-1129 LVGHGSENKHIP
+1129 
-1141 DEAYTS
+1141 
-1147 NIDFVKG
+1147 
-1154 ILSGYISGDGYVSKN
+1154 
-1169 SIESSSASQRLTEDI
+1169 
-1184 SYLCSRIGVY
+1184 
-1194 ARIFKTQNKNNN
+1194 
-1206 VGTVHIKPSYR
+1206 
-1217 LSIRSSNGKAFSE
+1217 
-1230 QVTLLHDE
+1230 
-1238 KNNKMKSIVWKD
+1238 
-1250 KLDKVV
+1250 
-1256 RHNDVI
+1256 
-1262 LDEIV
+1262 
-1267 SIEKVDP
+1267 
-1274 ALHPKMYDLTIPKT
+1274 
-1288 LNFGLAN
+1288 
-1295 GLQVRDTST
+1295 TST

-1311 LIKGLEDLKVGYDM
+1311 LIKGLEDLKIGYDM
-1325 TVRNNKERIVQFAYG
+1325 TVRNNKERIVQFSYG
-1340 DDGVDTVKVEN
+1340 DDGFDTIKVEN
-1351 QSIPLVTMT
+1351 QVIPIVAMSLE
-1360 LDEIYAHYYVSTN
+1360 EIYAHYYVSTKE
-1373 DDKDSVLMTVFTKT
+1373 DKDGVLMSVFTKS
-1387 AVTRMKKSVKELEM
+1387 AVTRMKKHVKDLEM
-1401 KTKYY
+1401 KTKFY
-1406 TDMMIEKR
+1406 TDTMIQYR
-1414 DEIVKNVFKM
+1414 DNIVKNVFKM
-1424 RDNKN
+1424 RDNKG

-1435 FTHIINNVQGMQHI
+1435 FTHIINNVQGMQNI
-1449 TKNSMVDITPLDVY
+1449 TKNSMVDITPIDVY
-1463 DMIEDNYKVLERL
+1463 DMIEDKYKELESL
-1476 YYAPPTQLFK
+1476 HYAPPTELFK

-1499 VIKRFNKKALTVLL
+1499 VVKRFNKKALTILL
-1513 ETITLMYKRALVA
+1513 DTIVLMYKRAIVA

-1573 SLSENPKNPSLT
+1573 SLSENTKNPSLT
-1585 IYMKKDEELDKELVR
+1585 IYMKKDEETDKDIVR
-1600 DKIPSIEL
+1600 DKIPSVEI
-1608 TILKEIVES
+1608 TILGEIVEM

-1635 DIMSQYFEF
+1635 EVMTQYFEF
-1644 EKMVDECMSSST
+1644 EKMVDECMTTMAPVGGGEGEEGEELVEELVSATAST
-1656 EQMMKNVA
+1656 
-1664 GTGAG
+1664 
-1669 TGTLENPSAVAA
+1669 S
-1681 EAASLPEVSASGAS
+1681 ASLNKGNASGA
-1695 GSAPNEKSKWIIR
+1695 GVATEAQQQQQQQAPNEKSKWIIR
-1708 MTMDREAMLDRK
+1708 MTMNKEEMLDRK
-1720 ISMDDI
+1720 ISMDDV
-1726 HFALKNIYTDEITC
+1726 HFALKNMYGSEVTC
-1740 MYADYNSDNLVF
+1740 MYADYNADNLVF
-1752 RLRLNNVITN
+1752 RIRLNNIITN

-1787 SMLNNIVLRG
+1787 NMLNNIVLRG
-1797 VKGLSKVL
+1797 VKGLSNVL

-1814 KVDSAYT
+1814 KVDGAYT

-1833 NLITALSLDYIDVTR
+1833 NLLAALALDYIDVTR

-1857 YNVLGIEAARVA
+1857 YNVLGVEAARVA
-1869 IFNELSEVLEFDN
+1869 ILTELSEVMEFDN

-1897 TASAKMVSIF
+1897 TASANMVSIF

-1972 IKFGGEAKY
+1972 MKFSGESKY
-1981 NITNAND
+1981 HVMDANE
-1988 EIDKAFEM
+1988 EIDAAFEM

-2005 GNLSMNVTVSSIKKE
+2005 HNLSMNATISNVKKE
-2020 NLGRVK
+2020 NLGNV
-2026 MNYDIGF
+2026 MMSYDVGF

>member
-1 MFSQKGQSKLA
+1 
-12 VQNVSPVIGIQ
+12 
-23 FSIMSPEEIRKSS
+23 
-36 VAHITDRNT
+36 
-45 YDNNRPVVGGPF
+45 
-57 DSRMGVLEPG
+57 
-67 MICPTDGLD
+67 
-76 YMQTPGYF
+76 
-84 GHIELARPVFYI
+84 
-96 QYLTTVRKIL
+96 
-106 SCVCI
+106 
-111 KCSKLLI
+111 
-118 SKETNSRFMEMKPD
+118 
-132 QRWNNVFQYCS
+132 
-143 KVKRCGE
+143 
-150 DTHDG
+150 
-155 CGCLQPKRIKKQ
+155 
-167 DMATLIAEWE
+167 
-177 NTEADEGAE
+177 
-186 GEAKKNLTMHLTPEV
+186 
-201 VIKIFRRISD
+201 
-211 EDVSFMGFSPQFSR
+211 
-225 PDWMICQV
+225 
-233 LAVPPPAVRPSIKM
+233 
-247 DGQQRSEDDI
+247 
-257 SHILVNI
+257 
-264 IKMNK
+264 
-269 TLQEKINDKSPQ
+269 
-281 KVIDGWHDVLQYYV
+281 
-295 ATQINNNIPGVGQ
+295 
-308 VAQRS
+308 
-313 GRPLKSIMDRLNG
+313 
-326 KGGRVRGNLM
+326 
-336 GKRVDFSARSVI
+336 
-348 TPDPNLSIRE
+348 
-358 LGIPLKI
+358 
-365 AKNITK
+365 
-371 PITVNDLNKSFLMK
+371 
-385 LVRNGPDEYP
+385 
-395 GAKILEKKNGENIS
+395 
-409 LRYADR
+409 
-415 ENIHIENGD
+415 
-424 IVHRHIMDGD
+424 
-434 GVLFNR
+434 
-440 QPTLHRMSMMCHIAK
+440 
-455 VMFQGDTFRM
+455 
-465 NVGDTKPYNAD
+465 
-476 FDGDEMNLHMPQ
+476 MPQ

-562 LSNFQILSQIMPPI
+562 LSNFQILSQIMPPL
-576 TLKYKKKQ
+576 TLKYKTKQ

-591 NTSNNV
+591 NTSNHV

-734 RFVTMVNAG
+734 RFVTMVTAG
-743 SKGSEINISQ
+743 SKGSDINISQ

-819 TAVKSV
+819 TAVK
-825 TWETPIIIVE
+825 
-835 DKVPKYVKIGEWI
+835 
-848 DARMKNTE
+848 
-856 RIQHMKEK
+856 
-864 NMEYLEID
+864 
-872 DSVTIST
+872 
-879 MDYNGNMSWGNITAV
+879 
-894 TRHDPGNVLYKIT
+894 
-907 THGGRSVIVTENKSL
+907 
-922 LVWKP
+922 
-927 ELNQFREEYTEK
+927 
-939 INVGDFVPVA
+939 
-949 KNCTE
+949 
-954 PDTMLNEICMEKYL
+954 
-968 TKSEYVYGCEVQK
+968 
-981 AVELM
+981 
-986 KNAMDNRHKIPSN
+986 
-999 WWNDNN
+999 
-1005 NKTFT
+1005 
-1010 LPFDSKAK
+1010 
-1018 LQRAIVRS
+1018 
-1026 NIDNIDTKCIYP
+1026 
-1038 FRGTRQKCNIPDKFE
+1038 
-1053 LNYVNGVFIGLFIAE
+1053 
-1068 GNIHEHSIYITNLD
+1068 
-1082 DKIIEFVKSW
+1082 
-1092 FDMFNIEH
+1092 
-1100 SESTKIN
+1100 
-1107 KVGGTTRTVHGSS
+1107 
-1120 AVMSTFITK
+1120 
-1129 LVGHGSENKHIP
+1129 
-1141 DEAYTS
+1141 TS
-1147 NIDFVKG
+1147 
-1154 ILSGYISGDGYVSKN
+1154 
-1169 SIESSSASQRLTEDI
+1169 Q
-1184 SYLCSRIGVY
+1184 
-1194 ARIFKTQNKNNN
+1194 
-1206 VGTVHIKPSYR
+1206 
-1217 LSIRSSNGKAFSE
+1217 
-1230 QVTLLHDE
+1230 
-1238 KNNKMKSIVWKD
+1238 
-1250 KLDKVV
+1250 
-1256 RHNDVI
+1256 
-1262 LDEIV
+1262 
-1267 SIEKVDP
+1267 
-1274 ALHPKMYDLTIPKT
+1274 
-1288 LNFGLAN
+1288 
-1295 GLQVRDTST
+1295 

-1325 TVRNNKERIVQFAYG
+1325 TVRNNKERIIQFAYG

-1351 QSIPLVTMT
+1351 QSLQLVSMT

-1373 DDKDSVLMTVFTKT
+1373 DDKDGVLMTVFTKT
-1387 AVTRMKKSVKELEM
+1387 AVTRMKKGVKELEI

-1406 TDMMIEKR
+1406 TDMMIAKR
-1414 DEIVKNVFKM
+1414 DDIVKNVFKM

-1429 VHMPVC
+1429 IHLPVC

-1463 DMIEDNYKVLERL
+1463 DMIEDNYKILEGL
-1476 YYAPPTQLFK
+1476 YYAPPTELFK

-1585 IYMKKDEELDKELVR
+1585 IYMKKDEEMDKELVR

-1608 TILKEIVES
+1608 TILKEIVDS

-1644 EKMVDECMSSST
+1644 EKMVDECMSSTT
-1656 EQMMKNVA
+1656 EQMTKS
-1664 GTGAG
+1664 
-1669 TGTLENPSAVAA
+1669 LAA
-1681 EAASLPEVSASGAS
+1681 AASTGSSEEQGLGGAAAPEASAS

-1708 MTMDREAMLDRK
+1708 MTMDRESMLDRK

-1752 RLRLNNVITN
+1752 RLRLNNIITN
-1762 SKKKNNN
+1762 SKKKSNN

-1787 SMLNNIVLRG
+1787 NMLNNIVLRG

-1805 LRKITDSVV
+1805 LRKITDSVI

-1857 YNVLGIEAARVA
+1857 YSVLGIEAARVA
-1869 IFNELSEVLEFDN
+1869 IYNELSEVLEFDN

-1890 IMLADRM
+1890 ITLADRM

-1972 IKFGGEAKY
+1972 IKFGGESKY
-1981 NITNAND
+1981 NITNANE

-2020 NLGRVK
+2020 NLGSVK
-2026 MNYDIGF
+2026 MNYNIGF

>member
-1 MFSQKGQSKLA
+1 MFSQKGQSKLSL
-12 VQNVSPVIGIQ
+12 QNVSPIIGIQ

-45 YDNNRPVVGGPF
+45 YDNNKPVVGGPF
-57 DSRMGVLEPG
+57 DARMGVLEPG

-106 SCVCI
+106 NCVCI

-118 SKETNSRFMEMKPD
+118 NKETNSRFLEMKPD
-132 QRWNNVFQYCS
+132 QRWNSVFQYCS
-143 KVKRCGE
+143 KINRCGE

-167 DMATLIAEWE
+167 DMATIVAEWE
-177 NTEADEGAE
+177 STESDEG
-186 GEAKKNLTMHLTPEV
+186 GEDGMPKKNPTLHLIPEV
-201 VIKIFRRISD
+201 VLKIFRRISD

-264 IKMNK
+264 IKINK
-269 TLQEKINDKSPQ
+269 TLHDKINENAAQ
-281 KVIDGWHDVLQYYV
+281 KVVDGWRDVLQYYV
-295 ATQINNNIPGVGQ
+295 ATQINNNIPGIGQ

-371 PITVNDLNKSFLMK
+371 PITVNNLNRNFLLK

-395 GAKILEKKNGENIS
+395 GAKILEKRNGENIS

-415 ENIHIENGD
+415 ENIRIENGD

-501 VPFQIIS
+501 VPYQIIS

-539 AAMNLLMALQT
+539 AAMNLLMALET
-550 VNESMFSNVDGN
+550 VNESMFSNVADAQIT
-562 LSNFQILSQIMPPI
+562 NFDILSQIMPPLTI
-576 TLKYKKKQ
+576 KYKKKS

-591 NTSNNV
+591 KTSNNV
-597 LEIRDGQYL
+597 LEIRDGKYL

-620 GLIHRTCNDFNN
+620 GLIHRACNDFNN

-651 VSSYSVGISDLIAN
+651 VSAYSVGISDLIAN
-665 AETNNKIAEVIV
+665 AETNNQIAKVII
-677 SKKTEVKGLID
+677 SKKTDVKALID
-688 QLHIGVFDNKTGK
+688 QLHIGVFENKTGK

-707 ENQVSNILNKAINDA
+707 ENQVSNILNRAINDA
-722 GKIGL
+722 GKIGV

-743 SKGSEINISQ
+743 SKGQDINISQ

-761 AIDGKRIPYGFESR
+761 AIDGKRIPYGFDSR
-775 TLPHFT
+775 TLPHFN

-825 TWETPIIIVE
+825 TWETPIVIVE
-835 DKVPKYVKIGEWI
+835 NDIPKYVKIGEWI
-848 DARMKNTE
+848 DGHMKMSD
-856 RIQHMKEK
+856 RIQNMEEK
-864 NMEYLEID
+864 NMEYLELD
-872 DSVTIST
+872 NNVTIST

-894 TRHDPGNVLYKIT
+894 TRHDPGDMLYKIT

-927 ELNQFREEYTEK
+927 ELKQFREEYTEK

-949 KNCTE
+949 KN
-954 PDTMLNEICMEKYL
+954 ICNYDNKNSELDFKY
-968 TKSEYVYGCEVQK
+968 TYDFGVKEGVYIANQDNIINIPEYAYISNVEYV
-981 AVELM
+981 
-986 KNAMDNRHKIPSN
+986 
-999 WWNDNN
+999 
-1005 NKTFT
+1005 
-1010 LPFDSKAK
+1010 
-1018 LQRAIVRS
+1018 
-1026 NIDNIDTKCIYP
+1026 
-1038 FRGTRQKCNIPDKFE
+1038 RGILCGYLST
-1053 LNYVNGVFIGLFIAE
+1053 V
-1068 GNIHEHSIYITNLD
+1068 GNISVDEA
-1082 DKIIEFVKSW
+1082 IIECSSN
-1092 FDMFNIEH
+1092 NIRLIEDLAFL
-1100 SESTKIN
+1100 
-1107 KVGGTTRTVHGSS
+1107 SS
-1120 AVMSTFITK
+1120 R
-1129 LVGHGSENKHIP
+1129 L
-1141 DEAYTS
+1141 
-1147 NIDFVKG
+1147 G
-1154 ILSGYISGDGYVSKN
+1154 IHADIKNEVFETGMIASLIISGID
-1169 SIESSSASQRLTEDI
+1169 
-1184 SYLCSRIGVY
+1184 C
-1194 ARIFKTQNKNNN
+1194 
-1206 VGTVHIKPSYR
+1206 IK
-1217 LSIRSSNGKAFSE
+1217 FSE
-1230 QVTLLHDE
+1230 EITLLHPE
-1238 KNNKMKSIVWKD
+1238 KNNKMKSIIWKD
-1250 KLDKVV
+1250 KLDKVIV
-1256 RHNDVI
+1256 HNDVV
-1262 LDEIV
+1262 LDEII

-1325 TVRNNKERIVQFAYG
+1325 TVRNNKDRIVQFSYG
-1340 DDGVDTVKVEN
+1340 DDGIDTVKVEN
-1351 QSIPLVTMT
+1351 QSLPLVSMS
-1360 LDEIYAHYYVSTN
+1360 LEEIYAHYYVSTQ
-1373 DDKDSVLMTVFTKT
+1373 DDKDGILMTVFTKS
-1387 AVTRMKKSVKELEM
+1387 AVTRMKKHSKDQDI
-1401 KTKYY
+1401 KTKFYI
-1406 TDMMIEKR
+1406 DMMIEKR
-1414 DEIVKNVFKM
+1414 DEIIQNVFKM

-1429 VHMPVC
+1429 IHLPVC

-1449 TKNSMVDITPLDVY
+1449 TKNSMVDITPIDVF
-1463 DMIEDNYKVLERL
+1463 DMIEDNYKIMENL
-1476 YYAPPTQLFK
+1476 YYAPPTELFK
-1486 AMYYYYLSPKELL
+1486 TMYYFYLSPKELL
-1499 VIKRFNKKALTVLL
+1499 VVKRFNKKALTVLL
-1513 ETITLMYKRALVA
+1513 ETITLMYKRAIVA

-1573 SLSENPKNPSLT
+1573 SLSENTKNPSLT
-1585 IYMKKDEELDKELVR
+1585 IYMKREEETDKEIVR
-1600 DKIPSIEL
+1600 DKIPNIEI

-1617 VEICFDP
+1617 IEICFDP

-1635 DIMSQYFEF
+1635 AVMSQYFEF
-1644 EKMVDECMSSST
+1644 EQMVDECMSSAQPEGEVASDST
-1656 EQMMKNVA
+1656 
-1664 GTGAG
+1664 
-1669 TGTLENPSAVAA
+1669 
-1681 EAASLPEVSASGAS
+1681 VSAGGAAA
-1695 GSAPNEKSKWIIR
+1695 GGGGGGENAAPSDKSKWVIR
-1708 MTMDREAMLDRK
+1708 MTLDKESMLDRK
-1720 ISMDDI
+1720 ISMDDV
-1726 HFALKNIYTDEITC
+1726 HFALKNMYDKEVTC
-1740 MYADYNSDNLVF
+1740 MYADYNADNLVF
-1752 RLRLNNVITN
+1752 RIRLNNVITN
-1762 SKKKNNN
+1762 SKKKNNT
-1769 PLSLDQS
+1769 LSLDQS

-1787 SMLNNIVLRG
+1787 NMLNNVVLRG
-1797 VKGLSKVL
+1797 IKGLSRVL
-1805 LRKITDSVV
+1805 LRKITDSLV
-1814 KVDSAYT
+1814 KVDSTYT

-1833 NLITALSLDYIDVTR
+1833 NLLTALALDYIDVTR

-1869 IFNELSEVLEFDN
+1869 IYNELSEVLEFDN

-1890 IMLADRM
+1890 IMLSDRM
-1897 TASAKMVSIF
+1897 TASANMVSIF

-1955 GYFGTSSFQVL
+1955 GFFGTSSFKVL

-1972 IKFGGEAKY
+1972 IKFAGQDEY
-1981 NITNAND
+1981 NITNATD
-1988 EIDKAFEM
+1988 EIEKAFMM
-1996 ENPDDVCSI
+1996 ENSDDVCSI
-2005 GNLSMNVTVSSIKKE
+2005 SNLSMNVTVSNIKKE
-2020 NLGRVK
+2020 NLGNV
-2026 MNYDIGF
+2026 MSNYNIGF

>member
-1 MFSQKGQSKLA
+1 
-12 VQNVSPVIGIQ
+12 
-23 FSIMSPEEIRKSS
+23 
-36 VAHITDRNT
+36 
-45 YDNNRPVVGGPF
+45 
-57 DSRMGVLEPG
+57 
-67 MICPTDGLD
+67 
-76 YMQTPGYF
+76 
-84 GHIELARPVFYI
+84 
-96 QYLTTVRKIL
+96 
-106 SCVCI
+106 
-111 KCSKLLI
+111 
-118 SKETNSRFMEMKPD
+118 
-132 QRWNNVFQYCS
+132 
-143 KVKRCGE
+143 
-150 DTHDG
+150 
-155 CGCLQPKRIKKQ
+155 
-167 DMATLIAEWE
+167 
-177 NTEADEGAE
+177 
-186 GEAKKNLTMHLTPEV
+186 
-201 VIKIFRRISD
+201 
-211 EDVSFMGFSPQFSR
+211 
-225 PDWMICQV
+225 
-233 LAVPPPAVRPSIKM
+233 
-247 DGQQRSEDDI
+247 
-257 SHILVNI
+257 
-264 IKMNK
+264 
-269 TLQEKINDKSPQ
+269 
-281 KVIDGWHDVLQYYV
+281 
-295 ATQINNNIPGVGQ
+295 
-308 VAQRS
+308 
-313 GRPLKSIMDRLNG
+313 
-326 KGGRVRGNLM
+326 
-336 GKRVDFSARSVI
+336 
-348 TPDPNLSIRE
+348 
-358 LGIPLKI
+358 
-365 AKNITK
+365 
-371 PITVNDLNKSFLMK
+371 
-385 LVRNGPDEYP
+385 
-395 GAKILEKKNGENIS
+395 
-409 LRYADR
+409 
-415 ENIHIENGD
+415 
-424 IVHRHIMDGD
+424 
-434 GVLFNR
+434 
-440 QPTLHRMSMMCHIAK
+440 
-455 VMFQGDTFRM
+455 
-465 NVGDTKPYNAD
+465 
-476 FDGDEMNLHMPQ
+476 
-488 DEESEAELKNLAA
+488 
-501 VPFQIIS
+501 
-508 PANNQSIIGI
+508 
-518 FQDSLLGSYQFTR
+518 

-550 VNESMFSNVDGN
+550 VNESMFSNIDGN

-576 TLKYKKKQ
+576 TLKYKKKA
-584 FGEKEDY
+584 FGEKDDY

-665 AETNNKIAEVIV
+665 TETNNKIAGVIV

-707 ENQVSNILNKAINDA
+707 ENQVSNILNKAISDA
-722 GKIGL
+722 GSIGL

-743 SKGSEINISQ
+743 SKGSDINISQ

-761 AIDGKRIPYGFESR
+761 AIEGKRIPYGFESR

-819 TAVKSV
+819 TAVK
-825 TWETPIIIVE
+825 
-835 DKVPKYVKIGEWI
+835 
-848 DARMKNTE
+848 
-856 RIQHMKEK
+856 
-864 NMEYLEID
+864 
-872 DSVTIST
+872 
-879 MDYNGNMSWGNITAV
+879 
-894 TRHDPGNVLYKIT
+894 
-907 THGGRSVIVTENKSL
+907 
-922 LVWKP
+922 
-927 ELNQFREEYTEK
+927 
-939 INVGDFVPVA
+939 
-949 KNCTE
+949 
-954 PDTMLNEICMEKYL
+954 
-968 TKSEYVYGCEVQK
+968 
-981 AVELM
+981 
-986 KNAMDNRHKIPSN
+986 
-999 WWNDNN
+999 
-1005 NKTFT
+1005 
-1010 LPFDSKAK
+1010 
-1018 LQRAIVRS
+1018 
-1026 NIDNIDTKCIYP
+1026 
-1038 FRGTRQKCNIPDKFE
+1038 
-1053 LNYVNGVFIGLFIAE
+1053 
-1068 GNIHEHSIYITNLD
+1068 
-1082 DKIIEFVKSW
+1082 
-1092 FDMFNIEH
+1092 
-1100 SESTKIN
+1100 
-1107 KVGGTTRTVHGSS
+1107 
-1120 AVMSTFITK
+1120 
-1129 LVGHGSENKHIP
+1129 
-1141 DEAYTS
+1141 TS
-1147 NIDFVKG
+1147 
-1154 ILSGYISGDGYVSKN
+1154 
-1169 SIESSSASQRLTEDI
+1169 Q
-1184 SYLCSRIGVY
+1184 
-1194 ARIFKTQNKNNN
+1194 
-1206 VGTVHIKPSYR
+1206 
-1217 LSIRSSNGKAFSE
+1217 
-1230 QVTLLHDE
+1230 
-1238 KNNKMKSIVWKD
+1238 
-1250 KLDKVV
+1250 
-1256 RHNDVI
+1256 
-1262 LDEIV
+1262 
-1267 SIEKVDP
+1267 
-1274 ALHPKMYDLTIPKT
+1274 
-1288 LNFGLAN
+1288 
-1295 GLQVRDTST
+1295 

-1325 TVRNNKERIVQFAYG
+1325 TVRNNKERIIQFAYG

-1351 QSIPLVTMT
+1351 QSIPLVSMT

-1373 DDKDSVLMTVFTKT
+1373 DDKDGVLMTVFTKT
-1387 AVTRMKKSVKELEM
+1387 AVTNMKKNVKELED

-1406 TDMMIEKR
+1406 TDFMITKR
-1414 DEIVKNVFKM
+1414 DDIVKNVFKM

-1449 TKNSMVDITPLDVY
+1449 TKNSMVDITPLDAY
-1463 DMIEDNYKVLERL
+1463 DMIEDNYKVLEGL
-1476 YYAPPTQLFK
+1476 YYAPPTELFK
-1486 AMYYYYLSPKELL
+1486 TMYYYYLSPKELL

-1513 ETITLMYKRALVA
+1513 ETVTLMYKRALVA

-1585 IYMKKDEELDKELVR
+1585 IFMKKDEETDKELVR

-1608 TILKEIVES
+1608 TILKEIVDS

-1624 DDMNTLIEQDK
+1624 DDMSTLIEQDK
-1635 DIMSQYFEF
+1635 GIMTQYFEF
-1644 EKMVDECMSSST
+1644 EKMVDECMSSTT
-1656 EQMMKNVA
+1656 EQMTKSLA
-1664 GTGAG
+1664 GVSTNPEELGGAAAAAA
-1669 TGTLENPSAVAA
+1669 PQA
-1681 EAASLPEVSASGAS
+1681 EASAS

-1708 MTMDREAMLDRK
+1708 MTMDRKAMLDRK
-1720 ISMDDI
+1720 ITMDDI
-1726 HFALKNIYTDEITC
+1726 HFALKNIYTDEVTC

-1752 RLRLNNVITN
+1752 RIRLNNVITN

-1787 SMLNNIVLRG
+1787 NILNNIVLRG

-1805 LRKITDSVV
+1805 LRKITDSVI
-1814 KVDSAYT
+1814 KIDSTYT

-1833 NLITALSLDYIDVTR
+1833 NLITALSLDYIDITR

-1869 IFNELSEVLEFDN
+1869 IFTELSEVLEFDN

-1981 NITNAND
+1981 NVTNAND
-1988 EIDKAFEM
+1988 EIDKAFEL

-2020 NLGRVK
+2020 NLGNVK
-2026 MNYDIGF
+2026 MNYNIGF

>member
-1 MFSQKGQSKLA
+1 MVDYGRHSETERVLVSNEGLA
-12 VQNVSPVIGIQ
+12 
-23 FSIMSPEEIRKSS
+23 
-36 VAHITDRNT
+36 
-45 YDNNRPVVGGPF
+45 
-57 DSRMGVLEPG
+57 
-67 MICPTDGLD
+67 
-76 YMQTPGYF
+76 
-84 GHIELARPVFYI
+84 
-96 QYLTTVRKIL
+96 IL
-106 SCVCI
+106 
-111 KCSKLLI
+111 
-118 SKETNSRFMEMKPD
+118 
-132 QRWNNVFQYCS
+132 
-143 KVKRCGE
+143 
-150 DTHDG
+150 
-155 CGCLQPKRIKKQ
+155 
-167 DMATLIAEWE
+167 
-177 NTEADEGAE
+177 
-186 GEAKKNLTMHLTPEV
+186 NL
-201 VIKIFRRISD
+201 
-211 EDVSFMGFSPQFSR
+211 
-225 PDWMICQV
+225 
-233 LAVPPPAVRPSIKM
+233 
-247 DGQQRSEDDI
+247 
-257 SHILVNI
+257 
-264 IKMNK
+264 
-269 TLQEKINDKSPQ
+269 
-281 KVIDGWHDVLQYYV
+281 
-295 ATQINNNIPGVGQ
+295 
-308 VAQRS
+308 
-313 GRPLKSIMDRLNG
+313 
-326 KGGRVRGNLM
+326 
-336 GKRVDFSARSVI
+336 
-348 TPDPNLSIRE
+348 
-358 LGIPLKI
+358 LKI
-365 AKNITK
+365 QSTPFGNT
-371 PITVNDLNKSFLMK
+371 
-385 LVRNGPDEYP
+385 
-395 GAKILEKKNGENIS
+395 
-409 LRYADR
+409 
-415 ENIHIENGD
+415 GD
-424 IVHRHIMDGD
+424 
-434 GVLFNR
+434 
-440 QPTLHRMSMMCHIAK
+440 SS
-455 VMFQGDTFRM
+455 
-465 NVGDTKPYNAD
+465 
-476 FDGDEMNLHMPQ
+476 GDEMNLHMPQ

-562 LSNFQILSQIMPPI
+562 LSNFQILSQIMPPL
-576 TLKYKKKQ
+576 TLKYKKKA
-584 FGEKEDY
+584 FGDKEDY

-743 SKGSEINISQ
+743 SKGSDINISQ

-819 TAVKSV
+819 TAVK
-825 TWETPIIIVE
+825 
-835 DKVPKYVKIGEWI
+835 
-848 DARMKNTE
+848 
-856 RIQHMKEK
+856 
-864 NMEYLEID
+864 
-872 DSVTIST
+872 
-879 MDYNGNMSWGNITAV
+879 
-894 TRHDPGNVLYKIT
+894 
-907 THGGRSVIVTENKSL
+907 
-922 LVWKP
+922 
-927 ELNQFREEYTEK
+927 
-939 INVGDFVPVA
+939 
-949 KNCTE
+949 
-954 PDTMLNEICMEKYL
+954 
-968 TKSEYVYGCEVQK
+968 
-981 AVELM
+981 
-986 KNAMDNRHKIPSN
+986 
-999 WWNDNN
+999 
-1005 NKTFT
+1005 
-1010 LPFDSKAK
+1010 
-1018 LQRAIVRS
+1018 
-1026 NIDNIDTKCIYP
+1026 
-1038 FRGTRQKCNIPDKFE
+1038 
-1053 LNYVNGVFIGLFIAE
+1053 
-1068 GNIHEHSIYITNLD
+1068 
-1082 DKIIEFVKSW
+1082 
-1092 FDMFNIEH
+1092 
-1100 SESTKIN
+1100 
-1107 KVGGTTRTVHGSS
+1107 
-1120 AVMSTFITK
+1120 
-1129 LVGHGSENKHIP
+1129 
-1141 DEAYTS
+1141 
-1147 NIDFVKG
+1147 
-1154 ILSGYISGDGYVSKN
+1154 
-1169 SIESSSASQRLTEDI
+1169 
-1184 SYLCSRIGVY
+1184 
-1194 ARIFKTQNKNNN
+1194 
-1206 VGTVHIKPSYR
+1206 
-1217 LSIRSSNGKAFSE
+1217 
-1230 QVTLLHDE
+1230 
-1238 KNNKMKSIVWKD
+1238 
-1250 KLDKVV
+1250 
-1256 RHNDVI
+1256 
-1262 LDEIV
+1262 
-1267 SIEKVDP
+1267 
-1274 ALHPKMYDLTIPKT
+1274 
-1288 LNFGLAN
+1288 
-1295 GLQVRDTST
+1295 TST

-1325 TVRNNKERIVQFAYG
+1325 TVRNNKERIIQFAYG

-1351 QSIPLVTMT
+1351 QSLQLVSMT

-1373 DDKDSVLMTVFTKT
+1373 DDKDGVLMTVFTKT
-1387 AVTRMKKSVKELEM
+1387 AVTRMKKSVKELEI

-1406 TDMMIEKR
+1406 TDMMIAKR
-1414 DEIVKNVFKM
+1414 DDIVKNVFKM

-1429 VHMPVC
+1429 IHLPVC

-1463 DMIEDNYKVLERL
+1463 DMIEDNYKILEGL
-1476 YYAPPTQLFK
+1476 YYAPPTELFK

-1585 IYMKKDEELDKELVR
+1585 IYMKKDEEMDKELVR

-1608 TILKEIVES
+1608 TILKEIVDS

-1644 EKMVDECMSSST
+1644 EKMVDECMSSTT
-1656 EQMMKNVA
+1656 EQMTKSLAAAVSA
-1664 GTGAG
+1664 GSPEEQGLGGAA
-1669 TGTLENPSAVAA
+1669 AVAA
-1681 EAASLPEVSASGAS
+1681 QPEASVSAS

-1708 MTMDREAMLDRK
+1708 MTMDRESMLDRK

-1762 SKKKNNN
+1762 SKKKSNN

-1787 SMLNNIVLRG
+1787 NMLNNIVLRG

-1805 LRKITDSVV
+1805 LRKITDSVI

-1869 IFNELSEVLEFDN
+1869 IYNELSEVLEFDN

-1972 IKFGGEAKY
+1972 IKFGGESKY
-1981 NITNAND
+1981 NITNANE

-2020 NLGRVK
+2020 NLGSVK
-2026 MNYDIGF
+2026 MNYNIGF

>member
-1 MFSQKGQSKLA
+1 MVDYGRHSETERVLVSNEGLA
-12 VQNVSPVIGIQ
+12 
-23 FSIMSPEEIRKSS
+23 
-36 VAHITDRNT
+36 
-45 YDNNRPVVGGPF
+45 
-57 DSRMGVLEPG
+57 
-67 MICPTDGLD
+67 
-76 YMQTPGYF
+76 
-84 GHIELARPVFYI
+84 
-96 QYLTTVRKIL
+96 IL
-106 SCVCI
+106 
-111 KCSKLLI
+111 
-118 SKETNSRFMEMKPD
+118 
-132 QRWNNVFQYCS
+132 
-143 KVKRCGE
+143 
-150 DTHDG
+150 
-155 CGCLQPKRIKKQ
+155 
-167 DMATLIAEWE
+167 
-177 NTEADEGAE
+177 
-186 GEAKKNLTMHLTPEV
+186 NL
-201 VIKIFRRISD
+201 
-211 EDVSFMGFSPQFSR
+211 
-225 PDWMICQV
+225 
-233 LAVPPPAVRPSIKM
+233 
-247 DGQQRSEDDI
+247 
-257 SHILVNI
+257 
-264 IKMNK
+264 
-269 TLQEKINDKSPQ
+269 
-281 KVIDGWHDVLQYYV
+281 
-295 ATQINNNIPGVGQ
+295 
-308 VAQRS
+308 
-313 GRPLKSIMDRLNG
+313 
-326 KGGRVRGNLM
+326 
-336 GKRVDFSARSVI
+336 
-348 TPDPNLSIRE
+348 
-358 LGIPLKI
+358 LKI
-365 AKNITK
+365 QSTPFGNT
-371 PITVNDLNKSFLMK
+371 
-385 LVRNGPDEYP
+385 
-395 GAKILEKKNGENIS
+395 
-409 LRYADR
+409 
-415 ENIHIENGD
+415 GD
-424 IVHRHIMDGD
+424 
-434 GVLFNR
+434 
-440 QPTLHRMSMMCHIAK
+440 SS
-455 VMFQGDTFRM
+455 
-465 NVGDTKPYNAD
+465 
-476 FDGDEMNLHMPQ
+476 GDEMNLHMPQ

-550 VNESMFSNVDGN
+550 VNESMFSNIDGN

-606 RGQLDKAVL
+606 RGQLDKTVL

-632 MTSAKFI
+632 MTSSKFI

-665 AETNNKIAEVIV
+665 AETNNKIAEVII
-677 SKKTEVKGLID
+677 SKKTDVKGLID

-825 TWETPIIIVE
+825 TWETPIIVVE
-835 DKVPKYVKIGEWI
+835 DNVPKYVKIGEWI

-894 TRHDPGNVLYKIT
+894 TRHDPGNVLFKIT

-927 ELNQFREEYTEK
+927 ELNEFREEYTEK

-949 KNCTE
+949 RKCSE
-954 PDTMLNEICMEKYL
+954 PDNKNIELDFKYTYDAGIKEGL
-968 TKSEYVYGCEVQK
+968 YIANCENITNIPEYAYI
-981 AVELM
+981 A
-986 KNAMDNRHKIPSN
+986 
-999 WWNDNN
+999 
-1005 NKTFT
+1005 
-1010 LPFDSKAK
+1010 
-1018 LQRAIVRS
+1018 
-1026 NIDNIDTKCIYP
+1026 NID
-1038 FRGTRQKCNIPDKFE
+1038 
-1053 LNYVNGVFIGLFIAE
+1053 YV
-1068 GNIHEHSIYITNLD
+1068 
-1082 DKIIEFVKSW
+1082 
-1092 FDMFNIEH
+1092 
-1100 SESTKIN
+1100 
-1107 KVGGTTRTVHGSS
+1107 R
-1120 AVMSTFITK
+1120 
-1129 LVGHGSENKHIP
+1129 
-1141 DEAYTS
+1141 
-1147 NIDFVKG
+1147 G
-1154 ILSGYISGDGYVSKN
+1154 ILSGYLSTVGNILIDDAT
-1169 SIESSSASQRLTEDI
+1169 IECSSNNIRLIEDLAF
-1184 SYLCSRIGVY
+1184 LCSRMGVY
-1194 ARIFKTQNKNNN
+1194 ARIKNE
-1206 VGTVHIKPSYR
+1206 VVK
-1217 LSIRSSNGKAFSE
+1217 SIMYASLVISGIDCKIFSE
-1230 QVTLLHDE
+1230 QVTLLHDD
-1238 KNNKMKSIVWKD
+1238 KNNKMKSIIWKD

-1340 DDGVDTVKVEN
+1340 DDGVDTVRVEN

-1373 DDKDSVLMTVFTKT
+1373 DDKDGILMTVFTKT
-1387 AVTRMKKSVKELEM
+1387 AVTRMKKNVKELET

-1406 TDMMIEKR
+1406 TDMMIEMR

-1429 VHMPVC
+1429 VYMPVC

-1463 DMIEDNYKVLERL
+1463 DMIEDNYKILEGL
-1476 YYAPPTQLFK
+1476 YYAPPTRLFK

-1585 IYMKKDEELDKELVR
+1585 IYMKKDEEMDKELVR

-1624 DDMNTLIEQDK
+1624 DDMNTLIAQDK

-1644 EKMVDECMSSST
+1644 EKMVDECMSSTT
-1656 EQMMKNVA
+1656 EQMMKSV
-1664 GTGAG
+1664 
-1669 TGTLENPSAVAA
+1669 TGTSEPLEAAMGLGGEAAVASSS
-1681 EAASLPEVSASGAS
+1681 ETSASGT
-1695 GSAPNEKSKWIIR
+1695 APNEKSKWIIR

-1726 HFALKNIYTDEITC
+1726 HFALKNIYTDEVTC

-1752 RLRLNNVITN
+1752 RLRLNNIITN

-1787 SMLNNIVLRG
+1787 NILNNIVLRG

-1805 LRKITDSVV
+1805 LRKITDSVI

-1857 YNVLGIEAARVA
+1857 YSVLGIEAARVA

-1890 IMLADRM
+1890 VMLADRM

-2020 NLGRVK
+2020 NLGRVM
-2026 MNYDIGF
+2026 MNYNIGF

>member
-1 MFSQKGQSKLA
+1 MVDYGGHSETERVLVSNEGLA
-12 VQNVSPVIGIQ
+12 
-23 FSIMSPEEIRKSS
+23 
-36 VAHITDRNT
+36 
-45 YDNNRPVVGGPF
+45 
-57 DSRMGVLEPG
+57 
-67 MICPTDGLD
+67 
-76 YMQTPGYF
+76 
-84 GHIELARPVFYI
+84 
-96 QYLTTVRKIL
+96 IL
-106 SCVCI
+106 
-111 KCSKLLI
+111 
-118 SKETNSRFMEMKPD
+118 
-132 QRWNNVFQYCS
+132 
-143 KVKRCGE
+143 
-150 DTHDG
+150 
-155 CGCLQPKRIKKQ
+155 
-167 DMATLIAEWE
+167 
-177 NTEADEGAE
+177 
-186 GEAKKNLTMHLTPEV
+186 NL
-201 VIKIFRRISD
+201 
-211 EDVSFMGFSPQFSR
+211 
-225 PDWMICQV
+225 
-233 LAVPPPAVRPSIKM
+233 
-247 DGQQRSEDDI
+247 
-257 SHILVNI
+257 
-264 IKMNK
+264 
-269 TLQEKINDKSPQ
+269 
-281 KVIDGWHDVLQYYV
+281 
-295 ATQINNNIPGVGQ
+295 
-308 VAQRS
+308 
-313 GRPLKSIMDRLNG
+313 
-326 KGGRVRGNLM
+326 
-336 GKRVDFSARSVI
+336 
-348 TPDPNLSIRE
+348 
-358 LGIPLKI
+358 LKI
-365 AKNITK
+365 QSTPFGNT
-371 PITVNDLNKSFLMK
+371 
-385 LVRNGPDEYP
+385 
-395 GAKILEKKNGENIS
+395 
-409 LRYADR
+409 
-415 ENIHIENGD
+415 GD
-424 IVHRHIMDGD
+424 
-434 GVLFNR
+434 
-440 QPTLHRMSMMCHIAK
+440 SS
-455 VMFQGDTFRM
+455 
-465 NVGDTKPYNAD
+465 
-476 FDGDEMNLHMPQ
+476 GDEMNLHMPQ

-576 TLKYKKKQ
+576 TLKYKTKQ

-591 NTSNNV
+591 NTSNHV

-620 GLIHRTCNDFNN
+620 GLIHRTCNDFSN
-632 MTSAKFI
+632 MTSSKFI

-665 AETNNKIAEVIV
+665 AETNDKIAKVII

-707 ENQVSNILNKAINDA
+707 ENQVSNILNKSISDA

-727 ESLSKDN
+727 ESLSKNN
-734 RFVTMVNAG
+734 RFVTMVTAG
-743 SKGSEINISQ
+743 SKGTDINISQ

-761 AIDGKRIPYGFESR
+761 AIDGKRIPYGFDSR

-819 TAVKSV
+819 TAVK
-825 TWETPIIIVE
+825 
-835 DKVPKYVKIGEWI
+835 
-848 DARMKNTE
+848 
-856 RIQHMKEK
+856 
-864 NMEYLEID
+864 
-872 DSVTIST
+872 
-879 MDYNGNMSWGNITAV
+879 
-894 TRHDPGNVLYKIT
+894 
-907 THGGRSVIVTENKSL
+907 
-922 LVWKP
+922 
-927 ELNQFREEYTEK
+927 
-939 INVGDFVPVA
+939 
-949 KNCTE
+949 
-954 PDTMLNEICMEKYL
+954 
-968 TKSEYVYGCEVQK
+968 
-981 AVELM
+981 
-986 KNAMDNRHKIPSN
+986 
-999 WWNDNN
+999 
-1005 NKTFT
+1005 
-1010 LPFDSKAK
+1010 
-1018 LQRAIVRS
+1018 
-1026 NIDNIDTKCIYP
+1026 
-1038 FRGTRQKCNIPDKFE
+1038 
-1053 LNYVNGVFIGLFIAE
+1053 
-1068 GNIHEHSIYITNLD
+1068 
-1082 DKIIEFVKSW
+1082 
-1092 FDMFNIEH
+1092 
-1100 SESTKIN
+1100 
-1107 KVGGTTRTVHGSS
+1107 
-1120 AVMSTFITK
+1120 
-1129 LVGHGSENKHIP
+1129 
-1141 DEAYTS
+1141 
-1147 NIDFVKG
+1147 
-1154 ILSGYISGDGYVSKN
+1154 
-1169 SIESSSASQRLTEDI
+1169 
-1184 SYLCSRIGVY
+1184 
-1194 ARIFKTQNKNNN
+1194 
-1206 VGTVHIKPSYR
+1206 
-1217 LSIRSSNGKAFSE
+1217 
-1230 QVTLLHDE
+1230 
-1238 KNNKMKSIVWKD
+1238 
-1250 KLDKVV
+1250 
-1256 RHNDVI
+1256 
-1262 LDEIV
+1262 
-1267 SIEKVDP
+1267 
-1274 ALHPKMYDLTIPKT
+1274 
-1288 LNFGLAN
+1288 
-1295 GLQVRDTST
+1295 TST

-1351 QSIPLVTMT
+1351 QSLPLVSMT
-1360 LDEIYAHYYVSTN
+1360 LDEIYAHYYVSTS
-1373 DDKDSVLMTVFTKT
+1373 DDKDGVLMTVFTKT
-1387 AVTRMKKSVKELEM
+1387 AVTRMKKSIKELEM

-1406 TDMMIEKR
+1406 TDTMIEKR

-1429 VHMPVC
+1429 VHLPVC

-1463 DMIEDNYKVLERL
+1463 DMIEDNYKILEGL
-1476 YYAPPTQLFK
+1476 YYAPPTELFK

-1585 IYMKKDEELDKELVR
+1585 IYMNKDEELDKEFVR

-1608 TILKEIVES
+1608 TILKEIVDS

-1624 DDMNTLIEQDK
+1624 DDMSTLIEQDK

-1644 EKMVDECMSSST
+1644 EKMVDECMSSTT
-1656 EQMMKNVA
+1656 EQMNKSLAASAVLA
-1664 GTGAG
+1664 GSLEGSSSSSAQGLGGAAAM
-1669 TGTLENPSAVAA
+1669 SAVAGA
-1681 EAASLPEVSASGAS
+1681 TVAPQPEASAT

-1720 ISMDDI
+1720 ISMDDV
-1726 HFALKNIYTDEITC
+1726 HFALKTIYIDEVTC

-1752 RLRLNNVITN
+1752 RLRLNNIITN
-1762 SKKKNNN
+1762 SKKKNTNS
-1769 PLSLDQS
+1769 LSLDQS

-1787 SMLNNIVLRG
+1787 NMLNNIVLRG

-1814 KVDSAYT
+1814 KIDSAYT

-1857 YNVLGIEAARVA
+1857 YRVLGIEAARVA
-1869 IFNELSEVLEFDN
+1869 ILTELSEVMEFDN

-1972 IKFGGEAKY
+1972 IKFGGEMKY
-1981 NITNAND
+1981 NITNPNE

-2020 NLGRVK
+2020 NLGSVK
-2026 MNYDIGF
+2026 MNYNIGF

>member
-1 MFSQKGQSKLA
+1 MVDYGRHSETERVLVSNEGLA
-12 VQNVSPVIGIQ
+12 
-23 FSIMSPEEIRKSS
+23 
-36 VAHITDRNT
+36 
-45 YDNNRPVVGGPF
+45 
-57 DSRMGVLEPG
+57 
-67 MICPTDGLD
+67 
-76 YMQTPGYF
+76 
-84 GHIELARPVFYI
+84 
-96 QYLTTVRKIL
+96 IL
-106 SCVCI
+106 
-111 KCSKLLI
+111 
-118 SKETNSRFMEMKPD
+118 
-132 QRWNNVFQYCS
+132 
-143 KVKRCGE
+143 
-150 DTHDG
+150 
-155 CGCLQPKRIKKQ
+155 
-167 DMATLIAEWE
+167 
-177 NTEADEGAE
+177 
-186 GEAKKNLTMHLTPEV
+186 NL
-201 VIKIFRRISD
+201 
-211 EDVSFMGFSPQFSR
+211 
-225 PDWMICQV
+225 
-233 LAVPPPAVRPSIKM
+233 
-247 DGQQRSEDDI
+247 
-257 SHILVNI
+257 
-264 IKMNK
+264 
-269 TLQEKINDKSPQ
+269 
-281 KVIDGWHDVLQYYV
+281 
-295 ATQINNNIPGVGQ
+295 
-308 VAQRS
+308 
-313 GRPLKSIMDRLNG
+313 
-326 KGGRVRGNLM
+326 
-336 GKRVDFSARSVI
+336 
-348 TPDPNLSIRE
+348 
-358 LGIPLKI
+358 LKI
-365 AKNITK
+365 QSTPFGNT
-371 PITVNDLNKSFLMK
+371 
-385 LVRNGPDEYP
+385 
-395 GAKILEKKNGENIS
+395 
-409 LRYADR
+409 
-415 ENIHIENGD
+415 GD
-424 IVHRHIMDGD
+424 
-434 GVLFNR
+434 
-440 QPTLHRMSMMCHIAK
+440 SS
-455 VMFQGDTFRM
+455 
-465 NVGDTKPYNAD
+465 
-476 FDGDEMNLHMPQ
+476 GDEMNLHMPQ

-539 AAMNLLMALQT
+539 AAMNLLMALDT

-576 TLKYKKKQ
+576 TLKYKKKS

-597 LEIRDGQYL
+597 VEIRDGQYL

-665 AETNNKIAEVIV
+665 TETNNKIAEVII

-707 ENQVSNILNKAINDA
+707 ENQVSNILNRAINDA

-743 SKGSEINISQ
+743 SKGQDINISQ

-819 TAVKSV
+819 TAVK
-825 TWETPIIIVE
+825 
-835 DKVPKYVKIGEWI
+835 
-848 DARMKNTE
+848 
-856 RIQHMKEK
+856 
-864 NMEYLEID
+864 
-872 DSVTIST
+872 
-879 MDYNGNMSWGNITAV
+879 
-894 TRHDPGNVLYKIT
+894 
-907 THGGRSVIVTENKSL
+907 
-922 LVWKP
+922 
-927 ELNQFREEYTEK
+927 
-939 INVGDFVPVA
+939 
-949 KNCTE
+949 
-954 PDTMLNEICMEKYL
+954 
-968 TKSEYVYGCEVQK
+968 
-981 AVELM
+981 
-986 KNAMDNRHKIPSN
+986 
-999 WWNDNN
+999 
-1005 NKTFT
+1005 
-1010 LPFDSKAK
+1010 
-1018 LQRAIVRS
+1018 
-1026 NIDNIDTKCIYP
+1026 
-1038 FRGTRQKCNIPDKFE
+1038 
-1053 LNYVNGVFIGLFIAE
+1053 
-1068 GNIHEHSIYITNLD
+1068 
-1082 DKIIEFVKSW
+1082 
-1092 FDMFNIEH
+1092 
-1100 SESTKIN
+1100 
-1107 KVGGTTRTVHGSS
+1107 
-1120 AVMSTFITK
+1120 
-1129 LVGHGSENKHIP
+1129 
-1141 DEAYTS
+1141 
-1147 NIDFVKG
+1147 
-1154 ILSGYISGDGYVSKN
+1154 
-1169 SIESSSASQRLTEDI
+1169 
-1184 SYLCSRIGVY
+1184 
-1194 ARIFKTQNKNNN
+1194 
-1206 VGTVHIKPSYR
+1206 
-1217 LSIRSSNGKAFSE
+1217 
-1230 QVTLLHDE
+1230 
-1238 KNNKMKSIVWKD
+1238 
-1250 KLDKVV
+1250 
-1256 RHNDVI
+1256 
-1262 LDEIV
+1262 
-1267 SIEKVDP
+1267 
-1274 ALHPKMYDLTIPKT
+1274 
-1288 LNFGLAN
+1288 
-1295 GLQVRDTST
+1295 TST

-1325 TVRNNKERIVQFAYG
+1325 TVRNNKERIIQFAYG

-1351 QSIPLVTMT
+1351 QSIPLVSMT

-1387 AVTRMKKSVKELEM
+1387 AVTRMKKNVKELET

-1406 TDMMIEKR
+1406 TDMMITKR

-1429 VHMPVC
+1429 VHLPVC
-1435 FTHIINNVQGMQHI
+1435 FTHIINNIQGMQHI

-1463 DMIEDNYKVLERL
+1463 DMIEDNYKILEGL
-1476 YYAPPTQLFK
+1476 YYAPPTELFK

-1499 VIKRFNKKALTVLL
+1499 VVKRFNKKALTVLL

-1585 IYMKKDEELDKELVR
+1585 IYMNKDEEMDKESVR

-1608 TILKEIVES
+1608 TILKEIVDS

-1644 EKMVDECMSSST
+1644 EKMVDECMSSTT
-1656 EQMMKNVA
+1656 EQMSKNLA
-1664 GTGAG
+1664 GLSESAEEGAG
-1669 TGTLENPSAVAA
+1669 AGAAAAAPAPQA
-1681 EAASLPEVSASGAS
+1681 EASAT

-1726 HFALKNIYTDEITC
+1726 HFALKNIYTDEVTC

-1752 RLRLNNVITN
+1752 RLRLNNIITN

-1787 SMLNNIVLRG
+1787 NMLNNIVLRG

-1805 LRKITDSVV
+1805 LRKITDSVI

-1857 YNVLGIEAARVA
+1857 YNVLGVEAARVA
-1869 IFNELSEVLEFDN
+1869 IYNELSEVLEFDN

-1972 IKFGGEAKY
+1972 IKFGGESKY

-1988 EIDKAFEM
+1988 EIDKAFEL

-2020 NLGRVK
+2020 NLGNVK
-2026 MNYDIGF
+2026 MNYNIGF

>member
-1 MFSQKGQSKLA
+1 MVDYGRHSETERVLVSNEGLAILNLPKIQSTPFG
-12 VQNVSPVIGIQ
+12 NTGD
-23 FSIMSPEEIRKSS
+23 SS
-36 VAHITDRNT
+36 
-45 YDNNRPVVGGPF
+45 
-57 DSRMGVLEPG
+57 
-67 MICPTDGLD
+67 
-76 YMQTPGYF
+76 
-84 GHIELARPVFYI
+84 
-96 QYLTTVRKIL
+96 
-106 SCVCI
+106 
-111 KCSKLLI
+111 
-118 SKETNSRFMEMKPD
+118 
-132 QRWNNVFQYCS
+132 
-143 KVKRCGE
+143 
-150 DTHDG
+150 
-155 CGCLQPKRIKKQ
+155 
-167 DMATLIAEWE
+167 
-177 NTEADEGAE
+177 
-186 GEAKKNLTMHLTPEV
+186 
-201 VIKIFRRISD
+201 
-211 EDVSFMGFSPQFSR
+211 
-225 PDWMICQV
+225 
-233 LAVPPPAVRPSIKM
+233 
-247 DGQQRSEDDI
+247 
-257 SHILVNI
+257 
-264 IKMNK
+264 
-269 TLQEKINDKSPQ
+269 
-281 KVIDGWHDVLQYYV
+281 
-295 ATQINNNIPGVGQ
+295 
-308 VAQRS
+308 
-313 GRPLKSIMDRLNG
+313 
-326 KGGRVRGNLM
+326 
-336 GKRVDFSARSVI
+336 
-348 TPDPNLSIRE
+348 
-358 LGIPLKI
+358 
-365 AKNITK
+365 
-371 PITVNDLNKSFLMK
+371 
-385 LVRNGPDEYP
+385 
-395 GAKILEKKNGENIS
+395 
-409 LRYADR
+409 
-415 ENIHIENGD
+415 
-424 IVHRHIMDGD
+424 
-434 GVLFNR
+434 
-440 QPTLHRMSMMCHIAK
+440 
-455 VMFQGDTFRM
+455 
-465 NVGDTKPYNAD
+465 
-476 FDGDEMNLHMPQ
+476 GDEMNLHMPQ

-576 TLKYKKKQ
+576 TLKYKTKQ

-591 NTSNNV
+591 NTSNHV

-632 MTSAKFI
+632 MTSSKFI

-665 AETNNKIAEVIV
+665 AETNNKIAQVII
-677 SKKTEVKGLID
+677 SKKTDVKGLID

-734 RFVTMVNAG
+734 RFVTMVTAG
-743 SKGSEINISQ
+743 SKGTDINISQ

-825 TWETPIIIVE
+825 TWETPIVVVE
-835 DKVPKYVKIGEWI
+835 NNEPKYVKIGEWI
-848 DARMKNTE
+848 DEHMKKSE
-856 RIQHMKEK
+856 RIQHMDEK

-872 DSVTIST
+872 HNVTIST

-927 ELNQFREEYTEK
+927 ELNQFCEEYTENVK
-939 INVGDFVPVA
+939 VGDYVPVA
-949 KNCTE
+949 KN
-954 PDTMLNEICMEKYL
+954 ICKY
-968 TKSEYVYGCEVQK
+968 
-981 AVELM
+981 
-986 KNAMDNRHKIPSN
+986 DNK
-999 WWNDNN
+999 
-1005 NKTFT
+1005 
-1010 LPFDSKAK
+1010 
-1018 LQRAIVRS
+1018 
-1026 NIDNIDTKCIYP
+1026 NIDLDFKYNYDAGIKEGLHIANHDNTI
-1038 FRGTRQKCNIPDKFE
+1038 NIPE
-1053 LNYVNGVFIGLFIAE
+1053 YAYIANVE
-1068 GNIHEHSIYITNLD
+1068 Y
-1082 DKIIEFVKSW
+1082 
-1092 FDMFNIEH
+1092 
-1100 SESTKIN
+1100 
-1107 KVGGTTRTVHGSS
+1107 
-1120 AVMSTFITK
+1120 
-1129 LVGHGSENKHIP
+1129 
-1141 DEAYTS
+1141 
-1147 NIDFVKG
+1147 VKG
-1154 ILSGYISGDGYVSKN
+1154 ILCGYLSTVGRISVDEAT
-1169 SIESSSASQRLTEDI
+1169 IECSSNNIRLIVDLAF
-1184 SYLCSRIGVY
+1184 LCSRLGIY
-1194 ARIFKTQNKNNN
+1194 ADIKNEVFELRMCSSLIISGIYFKK
-1206 VGTVHIKPSYR
+1206 
-1217 LSIRSSNGKAFSE
+1217 FSE
-1230 QVTLLHDE
+1230 DINLIDTT

-1256 RHNDVI
+1256 VHNDVI
-1262 LDEIV
+1262 LDEII
-1267 SIEKVDP
+1267 SIEPVDP

-1340 DDGVDTVKVEN
+1340 DDGVDTIKVEN
-1351 QSIPLVTMT
+1351 QSLPLVSMS
-1360 LDEIYAHYYVSTN
+1360 LDEIYAHYYVSTS
-1373 DDKDSVLMTVFTKT
+1373 DDKDGVLMTVFTKT
-1387 AVTRMKKSVKELEM
+1387 AVMRMKKSIKELET

-1406 TDMMIEKR
+1406 TDMMIAKR

-1429 VHMPVC
+1429 VHLPVC
-1435 FTHIINNVQGMQHI
+1435 FIHIINNVQGMQHI

-1463 DMIEDNYKVLERL
+1463 DMIEDNYKILEGL
-1476 YYAPPTQLFK
+1476 YYAPPTELFK

-1585 IYMKKDEELDKELVR
+1585 IYMKKDEELDKEFVR

-1617 VEICFDP
+1617 IEICFDP
-1624 DDMNTLIEQDK
+1624 DDMSTLIEQDK

-1644 EKMVDECMSSST
+1644 EKMVDECMNSTTEQINKSMAASAVLAGSLEESSS
-1656 EQMMKNVA
+1656 VA
-1664 GTGAG
+1664 GATVAPQP
-1669 TGTLENPSAVAA
+1669 EASAT
-1681 EAASLPEVSASGAS
+1681 

-1720 ISMDDI
+1720 ISMDDV
-1726 HFALKNIYTDEITC
+1726 HFALKTIYIDEVTC

-1752 RLRLNNVITN
+1752 RLRLNNIITN
-1762 SKKKNNN
+1762 SKKKNSNS
-1769 PLSLDQS
+1769 LSLDQS

-1787 SMLNNIVLRG
+1787 NMLNNVVLRG

-1814 KVDSAYT
+1814 KIDSAYT

-1857 YNVLGIEAARVA
+1857 YRVLGIEAARVA
-1869 IFNELSEVLEFDN
+1869 ILTELSEVMEFDN

-1890 IMLADRM
+1890 VTLADRM

-1972 IKFGGEAKY
+1972 IKFGGEMKY
-1981 NITNAND
+1981 NITNPNE

-2005 GNLSMNVTVSSIKKE
+2005 GNLSMNVTVSSIKRE
-2020 NLGRVK
+2020 NLGNVK
-2026 MNYDIGF
+2026 MNYNIGF

>member
-1 MFSQKGQSKLA
+1 
-12 VQNVSPVIGIQ
+12 
-23 FSIMSPEEIRKSS
+23 MSPEEIRKSS

-57 DSRMGVLEPG
+57 DARMGVLEPG

-106 SCVCI
+106 NCVCI

-118 SKETNSRFMEMKPD
+118 NKETNSRFLEMKPD
-132 QRWNNVFQYCS
+132 QRWNSVFQYCS
-143 KVKRCGE
+143 KINRCGE

-167 DMATLIAEWE
+167 DMATIVAEWE
-177 NTEADEGAE
+177 STESDEAVEE
-186 GEAKKNLTMHLTPEV
+186 GGVKKNPTLHLVPEV
-201 VIKIFRRISD
+201 VLKIFRRISD

-264 IKMNK
+264 IKINK
-269 TLQEKINDKSPQ
+269 TLHDKINENAAQ
-281 KVIDGWHDVLQYYV
+281 KVVDGWRDVLQYYV
-295 ATQINNNIPGVGQ
+295 ATQINNNIPGIGQ

-371 PITVNDLNKSFLMK
+371 PITVNNLNRNFLLK

-395 GAKILEKKNGENIS
+395 GAKILEKRNGENIS

-415 ENIHIENGD
+415 ENIRIENGD

-501 VPFQIIS
+501 VPYQIIS

-539 AAMNLLMALQT
+539 AAMNLLMALDT
-550 VNESMFSNVDGN
+550 VNETMFSNVGDAQIT
-562 LSNFQILSQIMPPI
+562 NFDILSQIMPPI
-576 TLKYKKKQ
+576 TIKYKKKS

-591 NTSNNV
+591 KTSNNV
-597 LEIRDGQYL
+597 LEIRDGKYL

-651 VSSYSVGISDLIAN
+651 VSAYSVGISDLIAN
-665 AETNNKIAEVIV
+665 TETNVKIAEVIT
-677 SKKTEVKGLID
+677 SKKTDVKGLID
-688 QLHIGVFDNKTGK
+688 QLHIGVFENKTGK

-707 ENQVSNILNKAINDA
+707 ENQVSNILNRAINDA
-722 GKIGL
+722 GKIGI

-734 RFVTMVNAG
+734 RFVTMVNSG
-743 SKGSEINISQ
+743 SKGTDINISQ

-761 AIDGKRIPYGFESR
+761 AIDGKRIPYGFDSR

-819 TAVKSV
+819 TAVK
-825 TWETPIIIVE
+825 
-835 DKVPKYVKIGEWI
+835 
-848 DARMKNTE
+848 
-856 RIQHMKEK
+856 
-864 NMEYLEID
+864 
-872 DSVTIST
+872 
-879 MDYNGNMSWGNITAV
+879 
-894 TRHDPGNVLYKIT
+894 
-907 THGGRSVIVTENKSL
+907 
-922 LVWKP
+922 
-927 ELNQFREEYTEK
+927 
-939 INVGDFVPVA
+939 
-949 KNCTE
+949 
-954 PDTMLNEICMEKYL
+954 
-968 TKSEYVYGCEVQK
+968 
-981 AVELM
+981 
-986 KNAMDNRHKIPSN
+986 
-999 WWNDNN
+999 
-1005 NKTFT
+1005 
-1010 LPFDSKAK
+1010 
-1018 LQRAIVRS
+1018 
-1026 NIDNIDTKCIYP
+1026 
-1038 FRGTRQKCNIPDKFE
+1038 
-1053 LNYVNGVFIGLFIAE
+1053 
-1068 GNIHEHSIYITNLD
+1068 
-1082 DKIIEFVKSW
+1082 
-1092 FDMFNIEH
+1092 
-1100 SESTKIN
+1100 
-1107 KVGGTTRTVHGSS
+1107 
-1120 AVMSTFITK
+1120 
-1129 LVGHGSENKHIP
+1129 
-1141 DEAYTS
+1141 
-1147 NIDFVKG
+1147 
-1154 ILSGYISGDGYVSKN
+1154 
-1169 SIESSSASQRLTEDI
+1169 
-1184 SYLCSRIGVY
+1184 
-1194 ARIFKTQNKNNN
+1194 
-1206 VGTVHIKPSYR
+1206 
-1217 LSIRSSNGKAFSE
+1217 
-1230 QVTLLHDE
+1230 
-1238 KNNKMKSIVWKD
+1238 
-1250 KLDKVV
+1250 
-1256 RHNDVI
+1256 
-1262 LDEIV
+1262 
-1267 SIEKVDP
+1267 
-1274 ALHPKMYDLTIPKT
+1274 
-1288 LNFGLAN
+1288 
-1295 GLQVRDTST
+1295 TST

-1311 LIKGLEDLKVGYDM
+1311 LIKGMEDLKVGYDM
-1325 TVRNNKERIVQFAYG
+1325 TVRNNKDRIVQFSYG
-1340 DDGVDTVKVEN
+1340 DDGIDTVKVEN
-1351 QSIPLVTMT
+1351 QSLPLVSMS
-1360 LDEIYAHYYVSTN
+1360 LEEIYAHYYVSTQ
-1373 DDKDSVLMTVFTKT
+1373 DDKDGILMTVFTKT
-1387 AVTRMKKSVKELEM
+1387 AASRMKKYSKEQDT
-1401 KTKYY
+1401 KTKVYI
-1406 TDMMIEKR
+1406 DMMIEKR
-1414 DEIVKNVFKM
+1414 DEIIQNVFKM

-1429 VHMPVC
+1429 IHLPVC

-1449 TKNSMVDITPLDVY
+1449 TKNSMVDITPIDVF
-1463 DMIEDNYKVLERL
+1463 DMIEENYKIMENL
-1476 YYAPPTQLFK
+1476 YYAPPTELFK
-1486 AMYYYYLSPKELL
+1486 TLYYFYLSPKELL
-1499 VIKRFNKKALTVLL
+1499 VVKRFNKKALTVLL
-1513 ETITLMYKRALVA
+1513 ETITLMYKRAIVA

-1573 SLSENPKNPSLT
+1573 SLSENTKNPSLT
-1585 IYMKKDEELDKELVR
+1585 IYMKREEETDKEIVR
-1600 DKIPSIEL
+1600 DKIPNVEI

-1617 VEICFDP
+1617 IEICFDP

-1635 DIMSQYFEF
+1635 AVMAQYFEF
-1644 EKMVDECMSSST
+1644 EQMVDECMSSAQP
-1656 EQMMKNVA
+1656 E
-1664 GTGAG
+1664 GGAAAESPA
-1669 TGTLENPSAVAA
+1669 TPSAAGGGGGAAAA
-1681 EAASLPEVSASGAS
+1681 EN
-1695 GSAPNEKSKWIIR
+1695 APPSDKSKWVIR
-1708 MTMDREAMLDRK
+1708 MTLDKESMLDRK
-1720 ISMDDI
+1720 ISMDDV
-1726 HFALKNIYTDEITC
+1726 HFALKNMYDKEVTC
-1740 MYADYNSDNLVF
+1740 MYADYNADNLVF
-1752 RLRLNNVITN
+1752 RIRLNNVITN
-1762 SKKKNNN
+1762 SKKKISA
-1769 PLSLDQS
+1769 LSLDQS

-1787 SMLNNIVLRG
+1787 NMLNNVVLRG
-1797 VKGLSKVL
+1797 IKGLSRVL
-1805 LRKITDSVV
+1805 LRKITDSLV
-1814 KVDSAYT
+1814 KVDSTYI

-1833 NLITALSLDYIDVTR
+1833 NLLTALSLDYIDVTR

-1869 IFNELSEVLEFDN
+1869 IYNELSEVLEFDN

-1897 TASAKMVSIF
+1897 TASANMVSIF

-1955 GYFGTSSFQVL
+1955 GYFGTSCFKVL

-1972 IKFGGEAKY
+1972 IKFAGQDEY
-1981 NITNAND
+1981 NITNATD
-1988 EIDKAFEM
+1988 EIEKAFMM

-2005 GNLSMNVTVSSIKKE
+2005 SNLSMNVTVSNIKKE
-2020 NLGRVK
+2020 NLGNV
-2026 MNYDIGF
+2026 MANYNIGF

>member
-1 MFSQKGQSKLA
+1 MD
-12 VQNVSPVIGIQ
+12 
-23 FSIMSPEEIRKSS
+23 MKS
-36 VAHITDRNT
+36 
-45 YDNNRPVVGGPF
+45 
-57 DSRMGVLEPG
+57 E
-67 MICPTDGLD
+67 
-76 YMQTPGYF
+76 
-84 GHIELARPVFYI
+84 
-96 QYLTTVRKIL
+96 
-106 SCVCI
+106 
-111 KCSKLLI
+111 
-118 SKETNSRFMEMKPD
+118 
-132 QRWNNVFQYCS
+132 QRWGSVFQYCS
-143 KVKRCGE
+143 KIKRCGD

-167 DMATLIAEWE
+167 DIATIIAEWE
-177 NTEADEGAE
+177 SNETEETGGAGTGEGGGAAAA
-186 GEAKKNLTMHLTPEV
+186 GGAKKSITMHLTPEV
-201 VIKIFRRISD
+201 VLKIFRRISD

-225 PDWMICQV
+225 PDWMVCQV

-247 DGQQRSEDDI
+247 DGQQRSEDDL

-264 IKMNK
+264 IKHNK
-269 TLQEKINDKSPQ
+269 TLQEKINEKAAQ
-281 KVIDGWHDVLQYYV
+281 KVIDGWHDVLQYYI

-371 PITVNDLNKSFLMK
+371 PISVNDMNKNFLLK

-395 GAKILEKKNGENIS
+395 GAKILEKRNGENIS

-415 ENIHIENGD
+415 ENIRIENGD

-440 QPTLHRMSMMCHIAK
+440 QPTLHRMSMMCHIARI
-455 VMFQGDTFRM
+455 MYQGDTFRM

-531 VGVKFDSR
+531 VGVKFDNR

-550 VNESMFSNVDGN
+550 IDESLFTNTADGVI
-562 LSNFQILSQIMPPI
+562 SNFEILSQIMPPI
-576 TLKYKKKQ
+576 SLKYKTKQ
-584 FGEKEDY
+584 FKDGDDY

-597 LEIRDGQYL
+597 LEIRDGKYM
-606 RGQLDKAVL
+606 RGQLDKGVL

-639 DDLQNIITEYMK
+639 DDLQNIITDYMK
-651 VSSYSVGISDLIAN
+651 VAAYSVGISDLIAN
-665 AETNNKIAEVIV
+665 AETNNKIADVITL
-677 SKKTEVKGLID
+677 KKTDVKSLID

-734 RFVTMVNAG
+734 RFVTMVTAG
-743 SKGSEINISQ
+743 SKGTEINISQ

-761 AIDGKRIPYGFESR
+761 AIDGKRIPYGFDSR

-819 TAVKSV
+819 TAVK
-825 TWETPIIIVE
+825 
-835 DKVPKYVKIGEWI
+835 
-848 DARMKNTE
+848 
-856 RIQHMKEK
+856 
-864 NMEYLEID
+864 
-872 DSVTIST
+872 
-879 MDYNGNMSWGNITAV
+879 
-894 TRHDPGNVLYKIT
+894 
-907 THGGRSVIVTENKSL
+907 
-922 LVWKP
+922 
-927 ELNQFREEYTEK
+927 
-939 INVGDFVPVA
+939 
-949 KNCTE
+949 
-954 PDTMLNEICMEKYL
+954 
-968 TKSEYVYGCEVQK
+968 
-981 AVELM
+981 
-986 KNAMDNRHKIPSN
+986 
-999 WWNDNN
+999 
-1005 NKTFT
+1005 
-1010 LPFDSKAK
+1010 
-1018 LQRAIVRS
+1018 
-1026 NIDNIDTKCIYP
+1026 
-1038 FRGTRQKCNIPDKFE
+1038 
-1053 LNYVNGVFIGLFIAE
+1053 
-1068 GNIHEHSIYITNLD
+1068 
-1082 DKIIEFVKSW
+1082 
-1092 FDMFNIEH
+1092 
-1100 SESTKIN
+1100 
-1107 KVGGTTRTVHGSS
+1107 
-1120 AVMSTFITK
+1120 
-1129 LVGHGSENKHIP
+1129 
-1141 DEAYTS
+1141 
-1147 NIDFVKG
+1147 
-1154 ILSGYISGDGYVSKN
+1154 
-1169 SIESSSASQRLTEDI
+1169 
-1184 SYLCSRIGVY
+1184 
-1194 ARIFKTQNKNNN
+1194 
-1206 VGTVHIKPSYR
+1206 
-1217 LSIRSSNGKAFSE
+1217 
-1230 QVTLLHDE
+1230 
-1238 KNNKMKSIVWKD
+1238 
-1250 KLDKVV
+1250 
-1256 RHNDVI
+1256 
-1262 LDEIV
+1262 
-1267 SIEKVDP
+1267 
-1274 ALHPKMYDLTIPKT
+1274 
-1288 LNFGLAN
+1288 
-1295 GLQVRDTST
+1295 TST

-1311 LIKGLEDLKVGYDM
+1311 LIKGLEDLKIGYDM
-1325 TVRNNKERIVQFAYG
+1325 TVRNNKERVVQFSYG
-1340 DDGVDTVKVEN
+1340 DDGIDTIKVEN
-1351 QSIPLVTMT
+1351 QIIPIVAMSLE
-1360 LDEIYAHYYVSTN
+1360 EIYAHYYVSTQE
-1373 DDKDSVLMTVFTKT
+1373 DKDGVLMSVFTKT
-1387 AVTRMKKSVKELEM
+1387 AVTRMKKHVKDLEM
-1401 KTKYY
+1401 KTKQY
-1406 TDMMIEKR
+1406 TDIMIQYR
-1414 DEIVKNVFKM
+1414 DDIVKNVFKM
-1424 RDNKN
+1424 RDNKG

-1435 FTHIINNVQGMQHI
+1435 FTHIINNVQGMQNI
-1449 TKNSMVDITPLDVY
+1449 TKNSMVDITPIDVY
-1463 DMIEDNYKVLERL
+1463 DMIEEKYKELESL
-1476 YYAPPTQLFK
+1476 HYAPPTELFK

-1499 VIKRFNKKALTVLL
+1499 VVKRFNKKALTILL
-1513 ETITLMYKRALVA
+1513 DTIVLMYKRAIVA

-1573 SLSENPKNPSLT
+1573 SLSENTKNPSLT
-1585 IYMKKDEELDKELVR
+1585 IYMKKDEETDKDIVR
-1600 DKIPSIEL
+1600 DKIPSVEI
-1608 TILKEIVES
+1608 TILGEIVEM

-1624 DDMNTLIEQDK
+1624 DDMNTLIAQDK
-1635 DIMSQYFEF
+1635 EVMTQYFEF
-1644 EKMVDECMSSST
+1644 EKMVDECMSSSSS
-1656 EQMMKNVA
+1656 VPA
-1664 GTGAG
+1664 GGEG
-1669 TGTLENPSAVAA
+1669 GEGSELVEDLVAA
-1681 EAASLPEVSASGAS
+1681 AASSPSSASLTKAS
-1695 GSAPNEKSKWIIR
+1695 VPASAATATEAQQQQQAPNEKSKWIIR
-1708 MTMDREAMLDRK
+1708 MTMNKEEMLDRK
-1720 ISMDDI
+1720 ITMDDV
-1726 HFALKNIYTDEITC
+1726 HFALKNMYGSEVTC
-1740 MYADYNSDNLVF
+1740 MYADYNADNLVF
-1752 RLRLNNVITN
+1752 RIRLNNIITN

-1787 SMLNNIVLRG
+1787 NMLNNIVLRG
-1797 VKGLSKVL
+1797 VKGLSNVL

-1814 KVDSAYT
+1814 KVDGAYT

-1833 NLITALSLDYIDVTR
+1833 NLLTALALDYIDVTR

-1869 IFNELSEVLEFDN
+1869 IFTELSEVLEFDN

-1890 IMLADRM
+1890 VMLADRM
-1897 TASAKMVSIF
+1897 TASANMVSIF

-1955 GYFGTSSFQVL
+1955 GYFGTSCFQVL

-1972 IKFGGEAKY
+1972 MKFSGESKY
-1981 NITNAND
+1981 NVIDANE
-1988 EIDKAFEM
+1988 EIDAAFEM

-2005 GNLSMNVTVSSIKKE
+2005 HNLSMNATISNIKKE
-2020 NLGRVK
+2020 NLGNV
-2026 MNYDIGF
+2026 MMSYDVGF

>member
-1 MFSQKGQSKLA
+1 VVDYGRHSETERVLVSNEGLA
-12 VQNVSPVIGIQ
+12 
-23 FSIMSPEEIRKSS
+23 
-36 VAHITDRNT
+36 
-45 YDNNRPVVGGPF
+45 
-57 DSRMGVLEPG
+57 
-67 MICPTDGLD
+67 
-76 YMQTPGYF
+76 
-84 GHIELARPVFYI
+84 
-96 QYLTTVRKIL
+96 IL
-106 SCVCI
+106 
-111 KCSKLLI
+111 
-118 SKETNSRFMEMKPD
+118 
-132 QRWNNVFQYCS
+132 
-143 KVKRCGE
+143 
-150 DTHDG
+150 
-155 CGCLQPKRIKKQ
+155 
-167 DMATLIAEWE
+167 
-177 NTEADEGAE
+177 
-186 GEAKKNLTMHLTPEV
+186 NL
-201 VIKIFRRISD
+201 
-211 EDVSFMGFSPQFSR
+211 
-225 PDWMICQV
+225 
-233 LAVPPPAVRPSIKM
+233 
-247 DGQQRSEDDI
+247 
-257 SHILVNI
+257 
-264 IKMNK
+264 
-269 TLQEKINDKSPQ
+269 
-281 KVIDGWHDVLQYYV
+281 
-295 ATQINNNIPGVGQ
+295 
-308 VAQRS
+308 
-313 GRPLKSIMDRLNG
+313 
-326 KGGRVRGNLM
+326 
-336 GKRVDFSARSVI
+336 
-348 TPDPNLSIRE
+348 
-358 LGIPLKI
+358 LKI
-365 AKNITK
+365 QSTPFGNT
-371 PITVNDLNKSFLMK
+371 
-385 LVRNGPDEYP
+385 
-395 GAKILEKKNGENIS
+395 
-409 LRYADR
+409 
-415 ENIHIENGD
+415 GD
-424 IVHRHIMDGD
+424 
-434 GVLFNR
+434 
-440 QPTLHRMSMMCHIAK
+440 SS
-455 VMFQGDTFRM
+455 
-465 NVGDTKPYNAD
+465 
-476 FDGDEMNLHMPQ
+476 GDEMNLHMPQ

-550 VNESMFSNVDGN
+550 VNESMFSNIDGN

-606 RGQLDKAVL
+606 RGQLDKTVL

-632 MTSAKFI
+632 MTSSKFI

-665 AETNNKIAEVIV
+665 AETNNKIAEVII
-677 SKKTEVKGLID
+677 SKKTDVKGLID

-825 TWETPIIIVE
+825 TWETPIVVVE
-835 DKVPKYVKIGEWI
+835 NNEPKYVKIGEWI
-848 DARMKNTE
+848 DGHMEKSG

-872 DSVTIST
+872 HNVTIST
-879 MDYNGNMSWGNITAV
+879 MDYDGNMSWGNITAV
-894 TRHDPGNVLYKIT
+894 TRHDPGNILYKIT

-949 KNCTE
+949 RKCSE
-954 PDTMLNEICMEKYL
+954 PDNKNIELDFKYTYDAGIKEGL
-968 TKSEYVYGCEVQK
+968 YIANCENIMNIPEYAYI
-981 AVELM
+981 A
-986 KNAMDNRHKIPSN
+986 
-999 WWNDNN
+999 
-1005 NKTFT
+1005 
-1010 LPFDSKAK
+1010 
-1018 LQRAIVRS
+1018 
-1026 NIDNIDTKCIYP
+1026 NID
-1038 FRGTRQKCNIPDKFE
+1038 
-1053 LNYVNGVFIGLFIAE
+1053 YV
-1068 GNIHEHSIYITNLD
+1068 
-1082 DKIIEFVKSW
+1082 
-1092 FDMFNIEH
+1092 
-1100 SESTKIN
+1100 
-1107 KVGGTTRTVHGSS
+1107 R
-1120 AVMSTFITK
+1120 
-1129 LVGHGSENKHIP
+1129 
-1141 DEAYTS
+1141 
-1147 NIDFVKG
+1147 G
-1154 ILSGYISGDGYVSKN
+1154 ILSGYLSTVGNISIYDAT
-1169 SIESSSASQRLTEDI
+1169 IECSSNNIRLIEDLAF
-1184 SYLCSRIGVY
+1184 LCSRMGVY
-1194 ARIFKTQNKNNN
+1194 ARIKNE
-1206 VGTVHIKPSYR
+1206 VVE
-1217 LSIRSSNGKAFSE
+1217 SIMYASLVISGVDCKIFSE
-1230 QVTLLHDE
+1230 QVTLLHDD
-1238 KNNKMKSIVWKD
+1238 KNNKMKSIIWKD

-1340 DDGVDTVKVEN
+1340 DDGVDTVRVEN

-1373 DDKDSVLMTVFTKT
+1373 DDKDGILMTVFTKT
-1387 AVTRMKKSVKELEM
+1387 AVTRMKKNVKELET

-1406 TDMMIEKR
+1406 TDMMIEMR

-1429 VHMPVC
+1429 VYMPVC

-1463 DMIEDNYKVLERL
+1463 DMIEDNYKILEGL
-1476 YYAPPTQLFK
+1476 YYAPPTRLFK

-1585 IYMKKDEELDKELVR
+1585 IYMKKDEEMDKELVR

-1624 DDMNTLIEQDK
+1624 DDMNTLIAQDK

-1644 EKMVDECMSSST
+1644 EKMVDECMSSTT
-1656 EQMMKNVA
+1656 EQMMKSV
-1664 GTGAG
+1664 
-1669 TGTLENPSAVAA
+1669 TGTSEPLEAAMGLGGEAAVASSS
-1681 EAASLPEVSASGAS
+1681 ETSASGT
-1695 GSAPNEKSKWIIR
+1695 APNEKSKWIIR

-1726 HFALKNIYTDEITC
+1726 HFALKNIYTDEVTC

-1752 RLRLNNVITN
+1752 RLRLNNIITN

-1787 SMLNNIVLRG
+1787 NILNNIVLRG

-1805 LRKITDSVV
+1805 LRKITDSVI

-1857 YNVLGIEAARVA
+1857 YSVLGIEAARVA

-2026 MNYDIGF
+2026 MNYNIGF

>member
-1 MFSQKGQSKLA
+1 MVDYGRHSETERVLVSNEGLA
-12 VQNVSPVIGIQ
+12 
-23 FSIMSPEEIRKSS
+23 
-36 VAHITDRNT
+36 
-45 YDNNRPVVGGPF
+45 
-57 DSRMGVLEPG
+57 
-67 MICPTDGLD
+67 
-76 YMQTPGYF
+76 
-84 GHIELARPVFYI
+84 
-96 QYLTTVRKIL
+96 IL
-106 SCVCI
+106 
-111 KCSKLLI
+111 
-118 SKETNSRFMEMKPD
+118 
-132 QRWNNVFQYCS
+132 
-143 KVKRCGE
+143 
-150 DTHDG
+150 
-155 CGCLQPKRIKKQ
+155 
-167 DMATLIAEWE
+167 
-177 NTEADEGAE
+177 
-186 GEAKKNLTMHLTPEV
+186 NL
-201 VIKIFRRISD
+201 
-211 EDVSFMGFSPQFSR
+211 
-225 PDWMICQV
+225 
-233 LAVPPPAVRPSIKM
+233 
-247 DGQQRSEDDI
+247 
-257 SHILVNI
+257 
-264 IKMNK
+264 
-269 TLQEKINDKSPQ
+269 
-281 KVIDGWHDVLQYYV
+281 
-295 ATQINNNIPGVGQ
+295 
-308 VAQRS
+308 
-313 GRPLKSIMDRLNG
+313 
-326 KGGRVRGNLM
+326 
-336 GKRVDFSARSVI
+336 
-348 TPDPNLSIRE
+348 
-358 LGIPLKI
+358 LKI
-365 AKNITK
+365 QSTPFGNT
-371 PITVNDLNKSFLMK
+371 
-385 LVRNGPDEYP
+385 
-395 GAKILEKKNGENIS
+395 
-409 LRYADR
+409 
-415 ENIHIENGD
+415 GD
-424 IVHRHIMDGD
+424 
-434 GVLFNR
+434 
-440 QPTLHRMSMMCHIAK
+440 SS
-455 VMFQGDTFRM
+455 
-465 NVGDTKPYNAD
+465 
-476 FDGDEMNLHMPQ
+476 GDEMNLHMPQ

-539 AAMNLLMALQT
+539 AAMNLLMALDT

-562 LSNFQILSQIMPPI
+562 LSNFQILSQIMPPL
-576 TLKYKKKQ
+576 TLKYKKKA

-722 GKIGL
+722 GKIGQ

-743 SKGSEINISQ
+743 SKGTDINISQ

-761 AIDGKRIPYGFESR
+761 AIEGKRIPYGFESR

-825 TWETPIIIVE
+825 TWETPIVVVE
-835 DKVPKYVKIGEWI
+835 NNEPKYVKIGEWI
-848 DARMKNTE
+848 DGHMEKSG
-856 RIQHMKEK
+856 RIQHMEEK

-872 DSVTIST
+872 HDVTIST

-939 INVGDFVPVA
+939 VKVGDYVPVA
-949 KNCTE
+949 KNCAETGVN
-954 PDTMLNEICMEKYL
+954 LNEIKMEKYM
-968 TKSEYVYGCEVQK
+968 TKTEYIYGCEVHN

-1010 LPFDSKAK
+1010 LPFDSKAR
-1018 LQRAIVRS
+1018 LQRATTRS
-1026 NIDNIDTKCIYP
+1026 NINDIKVNCIYP
-1038 FRGTRQKCNIPDKFE
+1038 FRGTRQKSNIPDKFN
-1053 LNYVNGVFIGLFIAE
+1053 LNYENGVFIGLFIAE
-1068 GNIHEHSIYITNLD
+1068 GNIHKSKIYITNLD
-1082 DKIIEFVKSW
+1082 DKVVEFVKAW
-1092 FDMFNIEH
+1092 FDIFNIEH
-1100 SESTKIN
+1100 SDVTKTN
-1107 KVGGTTRTVHGSS
+1107 KIGGTTRTICGNSS
-1120 AVMSTFITK
+1120 IMASFITK
-1129 LVGHGSENKHIP
+1129 LVGSGSENKHIP
-1141 DEAYTS
+1141 NEGYIS
-1147 NIDFVKG
+1147 NIDFAKG
-1154 ILSGYISGDGYVSKN
+1154 ILSGYISGDGYISKN
-1169 SIESSSASQRLTEDI
+1169 SIESSSASKRLTEDI
-1184 SYLCSRIGVY
+1184 AFLCSRIGVY
-1194 ARIFKTQNKNNN
+1194 ARIFKTQNKTNNI
-1206 VGTVHIKPSYR
+1206 GTINIKPSYR

-1230 QVTLLHDE
+1230 QVTLLHPE

-1256 RHNDVI
+1256 VKNDVI

-1325 TVRNNKERIVQFAYG
+1325 TVRNNKERIIQFAYG

-1351 QSIPLVTMT
+1351 QSIPIVSMT

-1373 DDKDSVLMTVFTKT
+1373 DDKDGVLMTVFTKT
-1387 AVTRMKKSVKELEM
+1387 AVTRMKKNVKELEM

-1406 TDMMIEKR
+1406 TDMMITKR

-1429 VHMPVC
+1429 VHLPVC
-1435 FTHIINNVQGMQHI
+1435 FTHIINNIQGMQHI

-1463 DMIEDNYKVLERL
+1463 DMIEDNYKILEGL
-1476 YYAPPTQLFK
+1476 YYAPPTELFK

-1499 VIKRFNKKALTVLL
+1499 VVKRFNKKALTVLL

-1585 IYMKKDEELDKELVR
+1585 IYMKKDEEMDKESVR

-1608 TILKEIVES
+1608 TILKEIVDS

-1644 EKMVDECMSSST
+1644 EKMVDECMSNTT
-1656 EQMMKNVA
+1656 EQMTKSLA
-1664 GTGAG
+1664 GLSESAEEGAG
-1669 TGTLENPSAVAA
+1669 AAAAAAPQA
-1681 EAASLPEVSASGAS
+1681 EASAT

-1726 HFALKNIYTDEITC
+1726 HFALKNIYTDEVTC

-1752 RLRLNNVITN
+1752 RLRLNNIITN

-1787 SMLNNIVLRG
+1787 NMLNNIVLRG

-1805 LRKITDSVV
+1805 LRKITDSVI
-1814 KVDSAYT
+1814 KVDSAYI

-1869 IFNELSEVLEFDN
+1869 IYNELSEVLEFDN

-1972 IKFGGEAKY
+1972 IKFGGESKY
-1981 NITNAND
+1981 NVTNAND
-1988 EIDKAFEM
+1988 EIDKAFEL

-2020 NLGRVK
+2020 NLGNVK
-2026 MNYDIGF
+2026 MNYNIGF